1 MDLEDLSDNTE
12 QTKTPKTRSEYLH
25 GKTEL
30 SDVDIIHIL
39 DLPVE
44 KRSINNE
51 IYTDKSYKELKNNP
65 EELSSL
71 TENLKAKP
79 EYLKY
84 HSSYIAK
91 SKLLYQES
99 DVLCNEIPCLMVLN
113 QLKKTSYLLPYEYA
127 SNKSGAVIT
136 SADALKSNTF
146 TDFKRVFNS
155 RLKKLIEKG
164 ITQGKDIFFLINNK
178 KLSHDEIKSQLI
190 RFLNNRTS
198 ENKEGTY
205 LFFSEKNFVCYSF
218 ESDKNGFITELPE
231 YDLKEIRAAISSKPL
246 TPSRESEKTSDSL
259 ASNLNITQEKSDVNE
274 LFSSLLLRGEITLLE
289 RKKDIENRNERYLD
303 AVTSLEKLTPL
314 IQSDSIK
321 ESNNKF
327 VKKQKESRFYKDVQN
342 LFVKTKTSNKP
353 QENKKENTSS
363 ENISYENEEM
373 RKAAAIKERN
383 QQKKLTTQMIL
394 DQEDKEQM
402 ENISAAMKSATK
414 DFMDLNATPI
424 TEERT
429 MKSTENFESQEYWKN
444 QFQQENADTFK
455 AIDDYLD
462 KGIRP
467 KGEIFSF
474 FKSPE
479 ILKFSEISENTI
491 QFSTKV
497 INKARNTHNLTNEE
511 IKSALINI
519 ASPVLIFDSD
529 INSSENK
536 ENSVLLIANSM
547 ASSNKPL
554 AITLNMN
561 VNAEIG
567 RKEIIINEIRSIH
580 DRTLIA
586 KNGTDLIQ
594 KWTEN
599 GLCRYVDD
607 KKISEWSKAAGVQF
621 PLAVLQSD
629 KTNILSE
636 SNIVNG
642 KKISEWQLAAGEQF
656 PLAVLHSDRNNIL
669 SESDFV
675 NDKKISNLVKEREDS
690 FLLPLAKLDK
700 HNVTLTSEIVNGTD
714 YPEIR
719 TFSKFAEQQKNM
731 EKEYQEYLGT
741 ISPDEESSRRIDSG
755 EIFGKLENQQSK
767 EKASSLS
774 KNYAKL
780 VIDSN
785 QAARIKAAR
794 EIKENMPSLSE
805 NERTAAIAI
814 LEAGAKSQG
823 MEFSEY
829 VEKTFPDGIFGDIK
843 NAENA
848 AKQQGVK
855 INGAVSV
862 NGFGENV
869 KAVIYAGKNADFSTW
884 CHELSHIWQAQ
895 IAGELKNDA
904 EEAFQVKD
912 SDWQNSIY
920 TFKDGHTDTS
930 AEAFAYGFE
939 DFLKHKAGEMATED
953 KKAIFEKF
961 ADYMSRTYNGIKQHI
976 EINEKIASVYQ
987 KFVELDD
994 NILAQAEKAVRL
1006 EIEQEQKIN
1015 EIFNSPNFK
1024 TSQKVSETIGL
1035 VSDKFAALASQYRYD
1050 IKGYSHTID
1059 NFFVNH
1065 ALKQHGDKETEEK
1078 RGNVAI
1084 TYSDICNVFSVY
1096 THPDYIVFGTK
1107 TKTGNPAIVYVKNIG
1122 DSTIFVEDVRRGKK
1136 ELAAQTLYKKSGTID
1151 VSSKKEAP
1159 ELYAHS
1165 DPESISIVDV
1175 KKEFVNESKNE
1186 FLQREKKIEQ
1196 VESFQPHSPS
1206 NQNNSTDAKNAN
1218 ISFQPVDDS
1227 YTLFQLAY
1235 HGSSANFDK
1244 FNTSEYGLS
1253 GDGAMA
1259 FGYGVYVS
1267 NSETIARS
1275 YAGIQGERNLYTV
1288 EIPDGDYIIWNK
1300 TVSKLQKEK
1309 VKNELY
1315 ENLIKEDYKGVE
1327 KQISTELNNVFSED
1341 FDGKKLYGTISSY
1354 IGSDKETSKF
1364 FKDIGF
1370 SGIEYTAGTPENAV
1384 NYVIFD
1390 DNDIKIKNHFQF
1402 QIIGE
1407 LGARELDRNAES
1419 NERIANLETAKRMEE
1434 AEKDANVIRLA
1445 TGWEKGAD
1453 GKWKYEIDDSKVH
1466 FNLYDA
1472 MEEWDE
1478 MHPRYEELREKFF
1491 KTELSEEEQKE
1502 FAQWVDERNEVSDKH
1517 TDMDFSEKLFGKTF
1531 RLPEV
1536 MRHNELFKAY
1546 PELKYVTV
1554 SIKKTGENGTS
1565 GNASYED
1572 KHINLYRHEKD
1583 TDGFEEWEKKAGSVL
1598 LHEVQHII
1606 QGIEGFAKGAS
1617 PEMFEESP
1625 EASEQ
1630 SNALAGKIVADGK
1643 SFMSAMEAYRA
1654 SAGEVESRNV
1664 QTRMRFT
1671 PKQRINTL
1679 LSDTADIAPKDQIVM
1694 FDVPTS
1700 ESRDIKNT
1708 NEERSIALKAD
1719 SQENKMENISS
1730 ENISYENEEMSK
1742 AAAIK
1747 ERNQQKKLTTQMIL
1761 DQEDKE
1767 QMESISATMKSA
1779 TKDFMDLNATPITEE
1794 RIDFL
1799 KTPTG
1804 NKSELSENEWKF
1816 SHSSEFK
1823 KLYGDWEGKIKKD
1836 FLLNDDTV
1844 SKLTGDEFSRKEGFT
1859 LTEQVEQYFNEMN
1872 NSVESPFF
1880 GKVVLDREGAD
1891 DSLSH
1896 GMGRLKAVAYA
1907 GVPNVIKNGVII
1919 DSDLNHKDRGYNSY
1933 VIAAPI
1939 KIADKNY
1946 ICEVVLKQNKQE
1958 NRFYL
1963 HEVTE
1968 QKKFLER
1975 AFVTNPAQKPAHQ
1988 GTLSNIL
1995 EKTVSVNYEISCP
2008 MGINGEPEKT
2018 FVQNE
2023 YRKSLDEFQSKNQ
2036 NTAAK
2041 ITGSVSQEENPF
2053 KNADPDQTKELYEQ
2067 AEAVEKMQQEA
2078 AANAVL
2084 DENGNTHYQTDEE
2097 LLQEYKQ
2104 KYPESSLSIS
2114 EDTRNELE
2122 NVFSQIDDYL
2132 DKGIVPQERRF
2143 TLPKVS
2149 SYLKQLGSDETAIS
2163 LPVSVIKKARETHG
2177 LSNEEIKNSLTRLYD
2192 PVAVFD
2198 TDKTKSEN
2206 KLDSKLILTDEFS
2219 ESKPIALALN
2229 TNTQIQVEENGHRK
2243 FIEVQDIRSIH
2254 DRTLTAK
2261 NGTDL
2266 VKHWTE
2272 NGLCRYVDD
2281 KKISEW
2287 STVARVSF
2295 PIEALHSDKNNILT
2309 KSEVVNPQNSGS
2321 VKQEEERTMKSTEN
2335 FESQEYWKNQ
2345 FQQENADTFKAIDD
2359 YLEKGIRPKN
2369 DEFIFEKVPEILKAA
2384 NVSENEI
2391 VIKTSIIN
2399 KAKNEHSLSDE
2410 EIKDS
2415 IKNIASPVLIFNS
2428 DKTTTE
2434 NKKESFLCLTD
2445 TFAENEKPIAFSMNL
2460 DSDYEKSRSI
2470 LNVNQITSIHD
2481 RTLIAKNGTD
2491 LIQKWTENGLC
2502 RYVDDKKISEWQLA
2516 ARVQFPLAV
2525 LHSDINNINLSPKIV
2540 NGTDYQEIQTFSEFA
2555 EQQKALE
2562 KEYQEYLGTISP
2574 DEESSRRIDSGEIFG
2589 KLENQQSKE
2598 KASSLSK
2605 NYTKVAVGVAPTIQT
2620 LRTSASSTALR
2631 ASTTLATEETIAQA
2645 TQKSINEQKTKLQ
2658 IIEQE
2663 DKEQLAAIVMT
2674 ARKTIKESLAQKA
2687 EPLVEVDFSKANY
2700 DRLFPFG
2707 IVQTPLEKVKLG
2719 ENQFEKLDAKDRKR
2733 FLLSTFQTLATPD
2746 LVIDEEREGKHSH
2759 NYIKSFV
2766 FDEKTKTIQDV
2777 VVNINGENVSITA
2790 HPRDINNIVNKI
2802 KMPDQ
2807 LVYAAARVGQVIE
2820 QRVQNELGIVNPTR
2834 DDRLSTISVPLNK
2847 EYNENFALST
2857 VEKLLETEKNAQKAT
2872 ASDFQQIEP
2881 ALQKKF
2887 DKLKAAIKSREEQ
2900 DIQDIS
2906 AAEEIGNKKQA
2917 IRSKSDI
2924 IRQAGKDFLKS
2935 VKEGIA
2941 PFFNAED
2948 DFQRIIMHPQAI
2960 INASNGLPFS
2970 GESQLLAQIY
2980 HQRQRM
2986 EGEVVT
2992 SIAGAK
2998 AAGTIVLDT
3007 PESRQ
3012 KNFALTDTSSLAEKN
3027 AIVRTRYF
3035 MPESCEEPDK
3045 IYAHTLQRQRPD
3057 KIRSYRDLIRHFEN
3071 IPNGQKEISDIRIR
3085 IAHEHLK
3092 EIQSRFAIKEK
3103 RVLSVDEIEERKNF
3117 LRNYFERLP
3126 ADYRNSERSAFE
3138 DTFGIQLNSEK
3149 NLEINL
3155 QRDFKDI
3162 DFAELKKN
3170 TKKSIELENRKLSDF
3185 IEKNTMEDKKL
3196 ATLLSDEYKSLS
3208 KEEKMT
3214 VRNLKIEA
3222 IGIKEPE
3229 TFLGKYLA
3237 ACNTNAEFITD
3248 KETVEEVKK
3257 NLVKKLEENFKL
3269 EKYDILKEIGQQAQ
3283 SIGNETT
3290 KKISFEKAH
3299 SNNKSLEKTQSPDK
3313 EISLIGMGK

>member
-1 MDLEDLSDNTE
+1 MKETNFT
-12 QTKTPKTRSEYLH
+12 
-25 GKTEL
+25 
-30 SDVDIIHIL
+30 
-39 DLPVE
+39 
-44 KRSINNE
+44 
-51 IYTDKSYKELKNNP
+51 IY
-65 EELSSL
+65 
-71 TENLKAKP
+71 
-79 EYLKY
+79 
-84 HSSYIAK
+84 
-91 SKLLYQES
+91 
-99 DVLCNEIPCLMVLN
+99 
-113 QLKKTSYLLPYEYA
+113 
-127 SNKSGAVIT
+127 G
-136 SADALKSNTF
+136 
-146 TDFKRVFNS
+146 
-155 RLKKLIEKG
+155 
-164 ITQGKDIFFLINNK
+164 
-178 KLSHDEIKSQLI
+178 
-190 RFLNNRTS
+190 
-198 ENKEGTY
+198 NKE
-205 LFFSEKNFVCYSF
+205 K
-218 ESDKNGFITELPE
+218 
-231 YDLKEIRAAISSKPL
+231 
-246 TPSRESEKTSDSL
+246 
-259 ASNLNITQEKSDVNE
+259 
-274 LFSSLLLRGEITLLE
+274 
-289 RKKDIENRNERYLD
+289 
-303 AVTSLEKLTPL
+303 
-314 IQSDSIK
+314 IQ
-321 ESNNKF
+321 
-327 VKKQKESRFYKDVQN
+327 
-342 LFVKTKTSNKP
+342 
-353 QENKKENTSS
+353 
-363 ENISYENEEM
+363 
-373 RKAAAIKERN
+373 
-383 QQKKLTTQMIL
+383 
-394 DQEDKEQM
+394 
-402 ENISAAMKSATK
+402 
-414 DFMDLNATPI
+414 
-424 TEERT
+424 
-429 MKSTENFESQEYWKN
+429 
-444 QFQQENADTFK
+444 
-455 AIDDYLD
+455 
-462 KGIRP
+462 
-467 KGEIFSF
+467 
-474 FKSPE
+474 
-479 ILKFSEISENTI
+479 
-491 QFSTKV
+491 
-497 INKARNTHNLTNEE
+497 
-511 IKSALINI
+511 
-519 ASPVLIFDSD
+519 VL
-529 INSSENK
+529 
-536 ENSVLLIANSM
+536 
-547 ASSNKPL
+547 
-554 AITLNMN
+554 
-561 VNAEIG
+561 
-567 RKEIIINEIRSIH
+567 
-580 DRTLIA
+580 
-586 KNGTDLIQ
+586 
-594 KWTEN
+594 
-599 GLCRYVDD
+599 
-607 KKISEWSKAAGVQF
+607 
-621 PLAVLQSD
+621 
-629 KTNILSE
+629 
-636 SNIVNG
+636 
-642 KKISEWQLAAGEQF
+642 
-656 PLAVLHSDRNNIL
+656 
-669 SESDFV
+669 
-675 NDKKISNLVKEREDS
+675 
-690 FLLPLAKLDK
+690 
-700 HNVTLTSEIVNGTD
+700 
-714 YPEIR
+714 
-719 TFSKFAEQQKNM
+719 AEQQRTN
-731 EKEYQEYLGT
+731 LA
-741 ISPDEESSRRIDSG
+741 DVH
-755 EIFGKLENQQSK
+755 SK
-767 EKASSLS
+767 EARTSSDSYYLDS
-774 KNYAKL
+774 VDNILQSFGDVKDTNSTL

-794 EIKENMPSLSE
+794 EIKENMPNLSE

-843 NAENA
+843 KAENA
-848 AKQQGVK
+848 AKQQGIK

-869 KAVIYAGKNADFSTW
+869 KAVIYAGKTADFSTW

-895 IAGELKNDA
+895 LAGELKNDA

-939 DFLKHKAGEMATED
+939 DFLKNKAGEMAAED
-953 KKAIFEKF
+953 KKKIFEKF
-961 ADYMSRTYNGIKQHI
+961 ADYMSRTYNGVKQHI

-994 NILAQAEKAVRL
+994 NILAQAEKAVQM

-1186 FLQREKKIEQ
+1186 FLQREKKIAQ
-1196 VESFQPHSPS
+1196 VESFQTHSPS

-1227 YTLFQLAY
+1227 YTLFQSAY

-1309 VKNELY
+1309 AKNELY

-1327 KQISTELNNVFSED
+1327 KEISTELNNVFSEE

-1354 IGSDKETSKF
+1354 IGSDKETSRF
-1364 FKDIGF
+1364 FKNIGY
-1370 SGIEYTAGTPENAV
+1370 SGIQYPAGTPENAV

-1434 AEKDANVIRLA
+1434 AEKDSNAIRLA

-1491 KTELSEEEQKE
+1491 KTELTEEEQKE
-1502 FAQWVDERNEVSDKH
+1502 FYQWADERNEVSDKH

-1554 SIKKTGENGTS
+1554 SIKKTGENGTL

-1598 LHEVQHII
+1598 IHEVQHII

-1625 EASEQ
+1625 EESEQ
-1630 SNALAGKIVADGK
+1630 SSIGRKIVADGK

-1708 NEERSIALKAD
+1708 NEERSVALKAD

-1823 KLYGDWEGKIKKD
+1823 ELYGDWEGKIKKD

-1880 GKVVLDREGAD
+1880 GKIVLDREGAD

-2177 LSNEEIKNSLTRLYD
+2177 LSNKEIKNSLTRLYD

-2309 KSEVVNPQNSGS
+2309 KSEVVNPQNSDS
-2321 VKQEEERTMKSTEN
+2321 VKQEEERTMKSTET

-2345 FQQENADTFKAIDD
+2345 FQQENAETFKAIDD
-2359 YLEKGIRPKN
+2359 YLDKGIKPKN
-2369 DEFIFEKVPEILKAA
+2369 DEFIFEKVPEILKSA

-2445 TFAENEKPIAFSMNL
+2445 TFAENGKPIAFSMNL

-2491 LIQKWTENGLC
+2491 LIQKWSENGLC

-2525 LHSDINNINLSPKIV
+2525 LHSDINNINLSPEIV
-2540 NGTDYQEIQTFSEFA
+2540 NGTDYQEIRTFSEFA
-2555 EQQKALE
+2555 EQQKDME

-2620 LRTSASSTALR
+2620 LRTSVSSTALR
-2631 ASTTLATEETIAQA
+2631 ASTTLATEENISQVAE
-2645 TQKSINEQKTKLQ
+2645 KSINEQKTKLQ

-2674 ARKTIKESLAQKA
+2674 ARKTIKESLAQNA

-2700 DRLFPFG
+2700 DMLFPRA
-2707 IVQTPLEKVKLG
+2707 IVQTPLETVKLG

-2733 FLLSTFQTLATPD
+2733 FLLATFQTLATPD

-2807 LVYAAARVGQVIE
+2807 LVYAAAKVGQVIE
-2820 QRVQNELGIVNPTR
+2820 QRTQEAQSIVNPTR

-2872 ASDFQQIEP
+2872 APDFQQIEP

-2906 AAEEIGNKKQA
+2906 AAEETGNKKKA
-2917 IRSKSDI
+2917 IKSKSDI

-3208 KEEKMT
+3208 KEETMT

>member
-1 MDLEDLSDNTE
+1 M
-12 QTKTPKTRSEYLH
+12 
-25 GKTEL
+25 
-30 SDVDIIHIL
+30 
-39 DLPVE
+39 
-44 KRSINNE
+44 
-51 IYTDKSYKELKNNP
+51 KE
-65 EELSSL
+65 
-71 TENLKAKP
+71 
-79 EYLKY
+79 
-84 HSSYIAK
+84 
-91 SKLLYQES
+91 
-99 DVLCNEIPCLMVLN
+99 
-113 QLKKTSYLLPYEYA
+113 
-127 SNKSGAVIT
+127 
-136 SADALKSNTF
+136 
-146 TDFKRVFNS
+146 TDFT
-155 RLKKLIEKG
+155 IYG
-164 ITQGKDIFFLINNK
+164 
-178 KLSHDEIKSQLI
+178 
-190 RFLNNRTS
+190 
-198 ENKEGTY
+198 NKE
-205 LFFSEKNFVCYSF
+205 K
-218 ESDKNGFITELPE
+218 
-231 YDLKEIRAAISSKPL
+231 
-246 TPSRESEKTSDSL
+246 
-259 ASNLNITQEKSDVNE
+259 
-274 LFSSLLLRGEITLLE
+274 
-289 RKKDIENRNERYLD
+289 
-303 AVTSLEKLTPL
+303 
-314 IQSDSIK
+314 IQ
-321 ESNNKF
+321 
-327 VKKQKESRFYKDVQN
+327 
-342 LFVKTKTSNKP
+342 
-353 QENKKENTSS
+353 
-363 ENISYENEEM
+363 
-373 RKAAAIKERN
+373 
-383 QQKKLTTQMIL
+383 
-394 DQEDKEQM
+394 
-402 ENISAAMKSATK
+402 
-414 DFMDLNATPI
+414 
-424 TEERT
+424 
-429 MKSTENFESQEYWKN
+429 
-444 QFQQENADTFK
+444 
-455 AIDDYLD
+455 
-462 KGIRP
+462 
-467 KGEIFSF
+467 
-474 FKSPE
+474 
-479 ILKFSEISENTI
+479 
-491 QFSTKV
+491 
-497 INKARNTHNLTNEE
+497 
-511 IKSALINI
+511 
-519 ASPVLIFDSD
+519 VL
-529 INSSENK
+529 
-536 ENSVLLIANSM
+536 
-547 ASSNKPL
+547 
-554 AITLNMN
+554 
-561 VNAEIG
+561 
-567 RKEIIINEIRSIH
+567 
-580 DRTLIA
+580 
-586 KNGTDLIQ
+586 
-594 KWTEN
+594 
-599 GLCRYVDD
+599 
-607 KKISEWSKAAGVQF
+607 
-621 PLAVLQSD
+621 
-629 KTNILSE
+629 
-636 SNIVNG
+636 
-642 KKISEWQLAAGEQF
+642 
-656 PLAVLHSDRNNIL
+656 
-669 SESDFV
+669 
-675 NDKKISNLVKEREDS
+675 
-690 FLLPLAKLDK
+690 
-700 HNVTLTSEIVNGTD
+700 
-714 YPEIR
+714 
-719 TFSKFAEQQKNM
+719 AEQQRTNLA
-731 EKEYQEYLGT
+731 EVH
-741 ISPDEESSRRIDSG
+741 
-755 EIFGKLENQQSK
+755 SK
-767 EKASSLS
+767 
-774 KNYAKL
+774 
-780 VIDSN
+780 
-785 QAARIKAAR
+785 
-794 EIKENMPSLSE
+794 
-805 NERTAAIAI
+805 
-814 LEAGAKSQG
+814 
-823 MEFSEY
+823 
-829 VEKTFPDGIFGDIK
+829 
-843 NAENA
+843 
-848 AKQQGVK
+848 
-855 INGAVSV
+855 
-862 NGFGENV
+862 
-869 KAVIYAGKNADFSTW
+869 
-884 CHELSHIWQAQ
+884 
-895 IAGELKNDA
+895 
-904 EEAFQVKD
+904 
-912 SDWQNSIY
+912 
-920 TFKDGHTDTS
+920 
-930 AEAFAYGFE
+930 
-939 DFLKHKAGEMATED
+939 
-953 KKAIFEKF
+953 
-961 ADYMSRTYNGIKQHI
+961 
-976 EINEKIASVYQ
+976 
-987 KFVELDD
+987 
-994 NILAQAEKAVRL
+994 
-1006 EIEQEQKIN
+1006 
-1015 EIFNSPNFK
+1015 
-1024 TSQKVSETIGL
+1024 
-1035 VSDKFAALASQYRYD
+1035 
-1050 IKGYSHTID
+1050 
-1059 NFFVNH
+1059 
-1065 ALKQHGDKETEEK
+1065 
-1078 RGNVAI
+1078 
-1084 TYSDICNVFSVY
+1084 
-1096 THPDYIVFGTK
+1096 
-1107 TKTGNPAIVYVKNIG
+1107 
-1122 DSTIFVEDVRRGKK
+1122 
-1136 ELAAQTLYKKSGTID
+1136 
-1151 VSSKKEAP
+1151 
-1159 ELYAHS
+1159 
-1165 DPESISIVDV
+1165 
-1175 KKEFVNESKNE
+1175 
-1186 FLQREKKIEQ
+1186 
-1196 VESFQPHSPS
+1196 
-1206 NQNNSTDAKNAN
+1206 
-1218 ISFQPVDDS
+1218 
-1227 YTLFQLAY
+1227 
-1235 HGSSANFDK
+1235 
-1244 FNTSEYGLS
+1244 
-1253 GDGAMA
+1253 
-1259 FGYGVYVS
+1259 
-1267 NSETIARS
+1267 
-1275 YAGIQGERNLYTV
+1275 
-1288 EIPDGDYIIWNK
+1288 
-1300 TVSKLQKEK
+1300 
-1309 VKNELY
+1309 
-1315 ENLIKEDYKGVE
+1315 
-1327 KQISTELNNVFSED
+1327 
-1341 FDGKKLYGTISSY
+1341 
-1354 IGSDKETSKF
+1354 
-1364 FKDIGF
+1364 
-1370 SGIEYTAGTPENAV
+1370 
-1384 NYVIFD
+1384 
-1390 DNDIKIKNHFQF
+1390 
-1402 QIIGE
+1402 
-1407 LGARELDRNAES
+1407 
-1419 NERIANLETAKRMEE
+1419 
-1434 AEKDANVIRLA
+1434 
-1445 TGWEKGAD
+1445 
-1453 GKWKYEIDDSKVH
+1453 
-1466 FNLYDA
+1466 
-1472 MEEWDE
+1472 
-1478 MHPRYEELREKFF
+1478 
-1491 KTELSEEEQKE
+1491 
-1502 FAQWVDERNEVSDKH
+1502 
-1517 TDMDFSEKLFGKTF
+1517 
-1531 RLPEV
+1531 
-1536 MRHNELFKAY
+1536 
-1546 PELKYVTV
+1546 
-1554 SIKKTGENGTS
+1554 
-1565 GNASYED
+1565 
-1572 KHINLYRHEKD
+1572 
-1583 TDGFEEWEKKAGSVL
+1583 
-1598 LHEVQHII
+1598 
-1606 QGIEGFAKGAS
+1606 
-1617 PEMFEESP
+1617 
-1625 EASEQ
+1625 
-1630 SNALAGKIVADGK
+1630 
-1643 SFMSAMEAYRA
+1643 
-1654 SAGEVESRNV
+1654 
-1664 QTRMRFT
+1664 
-1671 PKQRINTL
+1671 
-1679 LSDTADIAPKDQIVM
+1679 
-1694 FDVPTS
+1694 
-1700 ESRDIKNT
+1700 
-1708 NEERSIALKAD
+1708 
-1719 SQENKMENISS
+1719 
-1730 ENISYENEEMSK
+1730 
-1742 AAAIK
+1742 
-1747 ERNQQKKLTTQMIL
+1747 
-1761 DQEDKE
+1761 
-1767 QMESISATMKSA
+1767 
-1779 TKDFMDLNATPITEE
+1779 
-1794 RIDFL
+1794 
-1799 KTPTG
+1799 
-1804 NKSELSENEWKF
+1804 
-1816 SHSSEFK
+1816 
-1823 KLYGDWEGKIKKD
+1823 
-1836 FLLNDDTV
+1836 
-1844 SKLTGDEFSRKEGFT
+1844 
-1859 LTEQVEQYFNEMN
+1859 
-1872 NSVESPFF
+1872 
-1880 GKVVLDREGAD
+1880 
-1891 DSLSH
+1891 
-1896 GMGRLKAVAYA
+1896 
-1907 GVPNVIKNGVII
+1907 
-1919 DSDLNHKDRGYNSY
+1919 
-1933 VIAAPI
+1933 
-1939 KIADKNY
+1939 
-1946 ICEVVLKQNKQE
+1946 
-1958 NRFYL
+1958 
-1963 HEVTE
+1963 
-1968 QKKFLER
+1968 
-1975 AFVTNPAQKPAHQ
+1975 
-1988 GTLSNIL
+1988 
-1995 EKTVSVNYEISCP
+1995 
-2008 MGINGEPEKT
+2008 
-2018 FVQNE
+2018 
-2023 YRKSLDEFQSKNQ
+2023 
-2036 NTAAK
+2036 
-2041 ITGSVSQEENPF
+2041 
-2053 KNADPDQTKELYEQ
+2053 
-2067 AEAVEKMQQEA
+2067 EA

-2295 PIEALHSDKNNILT
+2295 PIEVLHSDKSNILT

-2321 VKQEEERTMKSTEN
+2321 VKQEEERTMKNTEN

-2345 FQQENADTFKAIDD
+2345 FQQDNAETFKAIDD

-2445 TFAENEKPIAFSMNL
+2445 TFAENGKPIAFSMNL

-2525 LHSDINNINLSPKIV
+2525 LHSDINNINLSPEIV

-2555 EQQKALE
+2555 EQQKNME

-2631 ASTTLATEETIAQA
+2631 ASTTLATEENISQAAEKSINEQKIKMPDQLVYAAAKVGQVIEQRVQNELGIVNPTRDDRLSTISIPLNKDYNEDFSLSTEKNMSE

-2674 ARKTIKESLAQKA
+2674 ARKTIKESLAQNA

-2700 DRLFPFG
+2700 DRLFPRA
-2707 IVQTPLEKVKLG
+2707 IVQTPLETVKLG
-2719 ENQFEKLDAKDRKR
+2719 ENQFEKLDARDRKR
-2733 FLLSTFQTLATPD
+2733 FLLATFQTLATPD

-2790 HPRDINNIVNKI
+2790 HPKDINNIVNKI

-2807 LVYAAARVGQVIE
+2807 LVYAAAKVGQVIE
-2820 QRVQNELGIVNPTR
+2820 QRTQEAQSIVNPTR

-2872 ASDFQQIEP
+2872 APDFQQIEP

-2906 AAEEIGNKKQA
+2906 AAEEPGNKKQA

-2960 INASNGLPFS
+2960 INASNGVPFS

-3155 QRDFKDI
+3155 QRNFKDI

>member
-1 MDLEDLSDNTE
+1 M
-12 QTKTPKTRSEYLH
+12 
-25 GKTEL
+25 
-30 SDVDIIHIL
+30 
-39 DLPVE
+39 
-44 KRSINNE
+44 
-51 IYTDKSYKELKNNP
+51 KE
-65 EELSSL
+65 
-71 TENLKAKP
+71 
-79 EYLKY
+79 
-84 HSSYIAK
+84 
-91 SKLLYQES
+91 
-99 DVLCNEIPCLMVLN
+99 
-113 QLKKTSYLLPYEYA
+113 
-127 SNKSGAVIT
+127 
-136 SADALKSNTF
+136 
-146 TDFKRVFNS
+146 TDFT
-155 RLKKLIEKG
+155 IYG
-164 ITQGKDIFFLINNK
+164 
-178 KLSHDEIKSQLI
+178 
-190 RFLNNRTS
+190 
-198 ENKEGTY
+198 NKE
-205 LFFSEKNFVCYSF
+205 K
-218 ESDKNGFITELPE
+218 
-231 YDLKEIRAAISSKPL
+231 
-246 TPSRESEKTSDSL
+246 
-259 ASNLNITQEKSDVNE
+259 
-274 LFSSLLLRGEITLLE
+274 
-289 RKKDIENRNERYLD
+289 
-303 AVTSLEKLTPL
+303 
-314 IQSDSIK
+314 IQ
-321 ESNNKF
+321 
-327 VKKQKESRFYKDVQN
+327 
-342 LFVKTKTSNKP
+342 
-353 QENKKENTSS
+353 
-363 ENISYENEEM
+363 
-373 RKAAAIKERN
+373 
-383 QQKKLTTQMIL
+383 
-394 DQEDKEQM
+394 
-402 ENISAAMKSATK
+402 
-414 DFMDLNATPI
+414 
-424 TEERT
+424 
-429 MKSTENFESQEYWKN
+429 
-444 QFQQENADTFK
+444 
-455 AIDDYLD
+455 
-462 KGIRP
+462 
-467 KGEIFSF
+467 
-474 FKSPE
+474 
-479 ILKFSEISENTI
+479 
-491 QFSTKV
+491 
-497 INKARNTHNLTNEE
+497 
-511 IKSALINI
+511 
-519 ASPVLIFDSD
+519 VL
-529 INSSENK
+529 
-536 ENSVLLIANSM
+536 
-547 ASSNKPL
+547 
-554 AITLNMN
+554 
-561 VNAEIG
+561 
-567 RKEIIINEIRSIH
+567 
-580 DRTLIA
+580 
-586 KNGTDLIQ
+586 
-594 KWTEN
+594 
-599 GLCRYVDD
+599 
-607 KKISEWSKAAGVQF
+607 
-621 PLAVLQSD
+621 
-629 KTNILSE
+629 
-636 SNIVNG
+636 
-642 KKISEWQLAAGEQF
+642 
-656 PLAVLHSDRNNIL
+656 
-669 SESDFV
+669 
-675 NDKKISNLVKEREDS
+675 
-690 FLLPLAKLDK
+690 
-700 HNVTLTSEIVNGTD
+700 
-714 YPEIR
+714 
-719 TFSKFAEQQKNM
+719 AEQQRTNLA
-731 EKEYQEYLGT
+731 EVH
-741 ISPDEESSRRIDSG
+741 
-755 EIFGKLENQQSK
+755 SK
-767 EKASSLS
+767 
-774 KNYAKL
+774 
-780 VIDSN
+780 
-785 QAARIKAAR
+785 
-794 EIKENMPSLSE
+794 
-805 NERTAAIAI
+805 
-814 LEAGAKSQG
+814 
-823 MEFSEY
+823 
-829 VEKTFPDGIFGDIK
+829 
-843 NAENA
+843 
-848 AKQQGVK
+848 
-855 INGAVSV
+855 
-862 NGFGENV
+862 
-869 KAVIYAGKNADFSTW
+869 
-884 CHELSHIWQAQ
+884 
-895 IAGELKNDA
+895 
-904 EEAFQVKD
+904 
-912 SDWQNSIY
+912 
-920 TFKDGHTDTS
+920 
-930 AEAFAYGFE
+930 
-939 DFLKHKAGEMATED
+939 
-953 KKAIFEKF
+953 
-961 ADYMSRTYNGIKQHI
+961 
-976 EINEKIASVYQ
+976 
-987 KFVELDD
+987 
-994 NILAQAEKAVRL
+994 
-1006 EIEQEQKIN
+1006 
-1015 EIFNSPNFK
+1015 
-1024 TSQKVSETIGL
+1024 
-1035 VSDKFAALASQYRYD
+1035 
-1050 IKGYSHTID
+1050 
-1059 NFFVNH
+1059 
-1065 ALKQHGDKETEEK
+1065 
-1078 RGNVAI
+1078 
-1084 TYSDICNVFSVY
+1084 
-1096 THPDYIVFGTK
+1096 
-1107 TKTGNPAIVYVKNIG
+1107 
-1122 DSTIFVEDVRRGKK
+1122 
-1136 ELAAQTLYKKSGTID
+1136 
-1151 VSSKKEAP
+1151 
-1159 ELYAHS
+1159 
-1165 DPESISIVDV
+1165 
-1175 KKEFVNESKNE
+1175 
-1186 FLQREKKIEQ
+1186 
-1196 VESFQPHSPS
+1196 
-1206 NQNNSTDAKNAN
+1206 
-1218 ISFQPVDDS
+1218 
-1227 YTLFQLAY
+1227 
-1235 HGSSANFDK
+1235 
-1244 FNTSEYGLS
+1244 
-1253 GDGAMA
+1253 
-1259 FGYGVYVS
+1259 
-1267 NSETIARS
+1267 
-1275 YAGIQGERNLYTV
+1275 
-1288 EIPDGDYIIWNK
+1288 
-1300 TVSKLQKEK
+1300 
-1309 VKNELY
+1309 
-1315 ENLIKEDYKGVE
+1315 
-1327 KQISTELNNVFSED
+1327 
-1341 FDGKKLYGTISSY
+1341 
-1354 IGSDKETSKF
+1354 
-1364 FKDIGF
+1364 
-1370 SGIEYTAGTPENAV
+1370 
-1384 NYVIFD
+1384 
-1390 DNDIKIKNHFQF
+1390 
-1402 QIIGE
+1402 
-1407 LGARELDRNAES
+1407 
-1419 NERIANLETAKRMEE
+1419 
-1434 AEKDANVIRLA
+1434 
-1445 TGWEKGAD
+1445 
-1453 GKWKYEIDDSKVH
+1453 
-1466 FNLYDA
+1466 
-1472 MEEWDE
+1472 
-1478 MHPRYEELREKFF
+1478 
-1491 KTELSEEEQKE
+1491 
-1502 FAQWVDERNEVSDKH
+1502 
-1517 TDMDFSEKLFGKTF
+1517 
-1531 RLPEV
+1531 
-1536 MRHNELFKAY
+1536 
-1546 PELKYVTV
+1546 
-1554 SIKKTGENGTS
+1554 
-1565 GNASYED
+1565 
-1572 KHINLYRHEKD
+1572 
-1583 TDGFEEWEKKAGSVL
+1583 
-1598 LHEVQHII
+1598 
-1606 QGIEGFAKGAS
+1606 
-1617 PEMFEESP
+1617 
-1625 EASEQ
+1625 
-1630 SNALAGKIVADGK
+1630 
-1643 SFMSAMEAYRA
+1643 
-1654 SAGEVESRNV
+1654 
-1664 QTRMRFT
+1664 
-1671 PKQRINTL
+1671 
-1679 LSDTADIAPKDQIVM
+1679 
-1694 FDVPTS
+1694 
-1700 ESRDIKNT
+1700 
-1708 NEERSIALKAD
+1708 
-1719 SQENKMENISS
+1719 
-1730 ENISYENEEMSK
+1730 
-1742 AAAIK
+1742 
-1747 ERNQQKKLTTQMIL
+1747 
-1761 DQEDKE
+1761 
-1767 QMESISATMKSA
+1767 
-1779 TKDFMDLNATPITEE
+1779 
-1794 RIDFL
+1794 
-1799 KTPTG
+1799 
-1804 NKSELSENEWKF
+1804 
-1816 SHSSEFK
+1816 
-1823 KLYGDWEGKIKKD
+1823 
-1836 FLLNDDTV
+1836 
-1844 SKLTGDEFSRKEGFT
+1844 
-1859 LTEQVEQYFNEMN
+1859 
-1872 NSVESPFF
+1872 
-1880 GKVVLDREGAD
+1880 
-1891 DSLSH
+1891 
-1896 GMGRLKAVAYA
+1896 
-1907 GVPNVIKNGVII
+1907 
-1919 DSDLNHKDRGYNSY
+1919 
-1933 VIAAPI
+1933 
-1939 KIADKNY
+1939 
-1946 ICEVVLKQNKQE
+1946 
-1958 NRFYL
+1958 
-1963 HEVTE
+1963 
-1968 QKKFLER
+1968 
-1975 AFVTNPAQKPAHQ
+1975 
-1988 GTLSNIL
+1988 
-1995 EKTVSVNYEISCP
+1995 
-2008 MGINGEPEKT
+2008 
-2018 FVQNE
+2018 
-2023 YRKSLDEFQSKNQ
+2023 
-2036 NTAAK
+2036 
-2041 ITGSVSQEENPF
+2041 
-2053 KNADPDQTKELYEQ
+2053 
-2067 AEAVEKMQQEA
+2067 EA

-2359 YLEKGIRPKN
+2359 YLDKGIRPKN
-2369 DEFIFEKVPEILKAA
+2369 DEFIFEKVPEILKSA

-2445 TFAENEKPIAFSMNL
+2445 TFAENGKPIAFSMNL

-2491 LIQKWTENGLC
+2491 LIQKWSENGLC

-2525 LHSDINNINLSPKIV
+2525 LHSDINNINLSSKIV
-2540 NGTDYQEIQTFSEFA
+2540 NSTDYQEIRTFSEFA
-2555 EQQKALE
+2555 EQQKAME

-2605 NYTKVAVGVAPTIQT
+2605 NYTKVAVGVAPTIEAEIRSQEKDHHEVEEYNDGQLPLQVVAHT
-2620 LRTSASSTALR
+2620 DFNYFNSDKISFKEYIVRTDASVVQDLIEKNADSFTETNSKLEENAIPCIIVRKSVNPEIPDQFLLSKYENNNLNKDEIAKQAGKF
-2631 ASTTLATEETIAQA
+2631 ASKEIKIENTEFITQIKNVIDWNDKQNKTQA
-2645 TQKSINEQKTKLQ
+2645 AEKSINEQKTKLQ

-2674 ARKTIKESLAQKA
+2674 ARKTIKESLAQNA
-2687 EPLVEVDFSKANY
+2687 DPLVEVDFSKANY
-2700 DRLFPFG
+2700 DRLFPRA
-2707 IVQTPLEKVKLG
+2707 IVQTPVETVKLG
-2719 ENQFEKLDAKDRKR
+2719 ENQFEKLDARDRKR
-2733 FLLSTFQTLATPD
+2733 FLLATFQTLATPD

-2807 LVYAAARVGQVIE
+2807 LVYAAAKVGQVIE
-2820 QRVQNELGIVNPTR
+2820 QRTQEAQSIVNPTR

-2872 ASDFQQIEP
+2872 APDFQQIEP

-2906 AAEEIGNKKQA
+2906 AAEEPGNKKKA

>member
-1 MDLEDLSDNTE
+1 MKNDDSFDLELEKFNSGNLPDSHIFNLGKPGEILQNCGFPAEHRIELAASRLRMKAKQGNHPFEILDIQGLAGALQKPVAVFEYGDKNKSQNVIVNIEKDGKNFLVGVFFNQIRDGFEVSSIRGLFNRDNMDWMHWIQQGKMIYGNKEKIQVLAEQQRTNLADVHSKEARTSSDSYYLDSVDNILQSFGDVKDIYTKDFPKYAEQKENTFGKELFEKIKNKQELSFSESQKLYPNIVDLSEEFGNQAPSE
-12 QTKTPKTRSEYLH
+12 KEVLEKLRSMV
-25 GKTEL
+25 G
-30 SDVDIIHIL
+30 
-39 DLPVE
+39 
-44 KRSINNE
+44 E
-51 IYTDKSYKELKNNP
+51 IYATSTDGKSLRIPQGRDKLSHIFKGDNYKRDFRKKRELNRKLAYNAEKIIGNALFT
-65 EELSSL
+65 EAELP
-71 TENLKAKP
+71 KP
-79 EYLKY
+79 EKN
-84 HSSYIAK
+84 K
-91 SKLLYQES
+91 
-99 DVLCNEIPCLMVLN
+99 D
-113 QLKKTSYLLPYEYA
+113 YLLGMHNYEVPVFV
-127 SNKSGAVIT
+127 NGHGFLVRLEGEVI
-136 SADALKSNTF
+136 
-146 TDFKRVFNS
+146 
-155 RLKKLIEKG
+155 
-164 ITQGKDIFFLINNK
+164 K
-178 KLSHDEIKSQLI
+178 KLS
-190 RFLNNRTS
+190 TS
-198 ENKEGTY
+198 APG
-205 LFFSEKNFVCYSF
+205 
-218 ESDKNGFITELPE
+218 
-231 YDLKEIRAAISSKPL
+231 
-246 TPSRESEKTSDSL
+246 
-259 ASNLNITQEKSDVNE
+259 
-274 LFSSLLLRGEITLLE
+274 
-289 RKKDIENRNERYLD
+289 
-303 AVTSLEKLTPL
+303 
-314 IQSDSIK
+314 SIP
-321 ESNNKF
+321 
-327 VKKQKESRFYKDVQN
+327 VQK
-342 LFVKTKTSNKP
+342 
-353 QENKKENTSS
+353 NTS
-363 ENISYENEEM
+363 I
-373 RKAAAIKERN
+373 
-383 QQKKLTTQMIL
+383 
-394 DQEDKEQM
+394 
-402 ENISAAMKSATK
+402 
-414 DFMDLNATPI
+414 
-424 TEERT
+424 
-429 MKSTENFESQEYWKN
+429 
-444 QFQQENADTFK
+444 
-455 AIDDYLD
+455 
-462 KGIRP
+462 
-467 KGEIFSF
+467 
-474 FKSPE
+474 
-479 ILKFSEISENTI
+479 
-491 QFSTKV
+491 
-497 INKARNTHNLTNEE
+497 
-511 IKSALINI
+511 
-519 ASPVLIFDSD
+519 
-529 INSSENK
+529 
-536 ENSVLLIANSM
+536 
-547 ASSNKPL
+547 
-554 AITLNMN
+554 
-561 VNAEIG
+561 
-567 RKEIIINEIRSIH
+567 
-580 DRTLIA
+580 
-586 KNGTDLIQ
+586 
-594 KWTEN
+594 
-599 GLCRYVDD
+599 
-607 KKISEWSKAAGVQF
+607 
-621 PLAVLQSD
+621 
-629 KTNILSE
+629 E
-636 SNIVNG
+636 SNI
-642 KKISEWQLAAGEQF
+642 
-656 PLAVLHSDRNNIL
+656 DNNEL
-669 SESDFV
+669 LLKLQATEV
-675 NDKKISNLVKEREDS
+675 SNLYVIRKQKVLFQKGKMIYGNKEKS
-690 FLLPLAKLDK
+690 
-700 HNVTLTSEIVNGTD
+700 
-714 YPEIR
+714 
-719 TFSKFAEQQKNM
+719 Q
-731 EKEYQEYLGT
+731 
-741 ISPDEESSRRIDSG
+741 
-755 EIFGKLENQQSK
+755 ENQYAALLMAQGLD
-767 EKASSLS
+767 SLDS
-774 KNYAKL
+774 NKILHQTNSLVNKTPSTL

-794 EIKENMPSLSE
+794 EIKENMPNLSE

-823 MEFSEY
+823 VEFSEY

-843 NAENA
+843 KAENA
-848 AKQQGVK
+848 AKQQGVN

-869 KAVIYAGKNADFSTW
+869 KAVIYAGKTADFSTW

-895 IAGELKNDA
+895 LAGELKNDA

-939 DFLKHKAGEMATED
+939 DFLKNKAGEMAAED
-953 KKAIFEKF
+953 KKKIFEKF
-961 ADYMSRTYNGIKQHI
+961 ADYMSRTYNGVKQHI

-1186 FLQREKKIEQ
+1186 FLQREKKIAQ
-1196 VESFQPHSPS
+1196 VESFQTHSPS

-1227 YTLFQLAY
+1227 YTLFQSAY

-1300 TVSKLQKEK
+1300 TISKLQKEK

-1327 KQISTELNNVFSED
+1327 KEISTELNNVFSED

-1354 IGSDKETSKF
+1354 IGSDKETSRF

-1370 SGIEYTAGTPENAV
+1370 SGIEYPAGTPENAV

-1419 NERIANLETAKRMEE
+1419 NERIENLETAKRMEE

-1478 MHPRYEELREKFF
+1478 MHPRYEELREKLF
-1491 KTELSEEEQKE
+1491 KTELSEEEHKE
-1502 FAQWVDERNEVSDKH
+1502 FDQWVDERNEVSDKH
-1517 TDMDFSEKLFGKTF
+1517 TDMDFSEKLLGKTF

-1554 SIKKTGENGTS
+1554 SIKKTGENGTL

-1630 SNALAGKIVADGK
+1630 SSIGRKIVADGK

-1708 NEERSIALKAD
+1708 NEEHSVALKAD
-1719 SQENKMENISS
+1719 SKENKMGI
-1730 ENISYENEEMSK
+1730 
-1742 AAAIK
+1742 
-1747 ERNQQKKLTTQMIL
+1747 
-1761 DQEDKE
+1761 
-1767 QMESISATMKSA
+1767 ISATMKSA
-1779 TKDFMDLNATPITEE
+1779 TKDFMDLNATSITEE
-1794 RIDFL
+1794 
-1799 KTPTG
+1799 
-1804 NKSELSENEWKF
+1804 KS
-1816 SHSSEFK
+1816 
-1823 KLYGDWEGKIKKD
+1823 
-1836 FLLNDDTV
+1836 
-1844 SKLTGDEFSRKEGFT
+1844 
-1859 LTEQVEQYFNEMN
+1859 
-1872 NSVESPFF
+1872 
-1880 GKVVLDREGAD
+1880 
-1891 DSLSH
+1891 
-1896 GMGRLKAVAYA
+1896 
-1907 GVPNVIKNGVII
+1907 
-1919 DSDLNHKDRGYNSY
+1919 
-1933 VIAAPI
+1933 
-1939 KIADKNY
+1939 
-1946 ICEVVLKQNKQE
+1946 
-1958 NRFYL
+1958 
-1963 HEVTE
+1963 
-1968 QKKFLER
+1968 
-1975 AFVTNPAQKPAHQ
+1975 
-1988 GTLSNIL
+1988 
-1995 EKTVSVNYEISCP
+1995 
-2008 MGINGEPEKT
+2008 
-2018 FVQNE
+2018 
-2023 YRKSLDEFQSKNQ
+2023 
-2036 NTAAK
+2036 
-2041 ITGSVSQEENPF
+2041 
-2053 KNADPDQTKELYEQ
+2053 
-2067 AEAVEKMQQEA
+2067 
-2078 AANAVL
+2078 
-2084 DENGNTHYQTDEE
+2084 
-2097 LLQEYKQ
+2097 
-2104 KYPESSLSIS
+2104 
-2114 EDTRNELE
+2114 
-2122 NVFSQIDDYL
+2122 
-2132 DKGIVPQERRF
+2132 
-2143 TLPKVS
+2143 
-2149 SYLKQLGSDETAIS
+2149 
-2163 LPVSVIKKARETHG
+2163 
-2177 LSNEEIKNSLTRLYD
+2177 
-2192 PVAVFD
+2192 
-2198 TDKTKSEN
+2198 
-2206 KLDSKLILTDEFS
+2206 
-2219 ESKPIALALN
+2219 
-2229 TNTQIQVEENGHRK
+2229 
-2243 FIEVQDIRSIH
+2243 
-2254 DRTLTAK
+2254 
-2261 NGTDL
+2261 
-2266 VKHWTE
+2266 
-2272 NGLCRYVDD
+2272 
-2281 KKISEW
+2281 
-2287 STVARVSF
+2287 
-2295 PIEALHSDKNNILT
+2295 
-2309 KSEVVNPQNSGS
+2309 
-2321 VKQEEERTMKSTEN
+2321 MKSTET

-2359 YLEKGIRPKN
+2359 YLDKGIRPKG
-2369 DEFIFEKVPEILKAA
+2369 EIFSFSKSPEILKFSEI
-2384 NVSENEI
+2384 SENTI
-2391 VIKTSIIN
+2391 QFSTKVIN
-2399 KAKNEHSLSDE
+2399 KARNTHNLTNE
-2410 EIKDS
+2410 EIKS
-2415 IKNIASPVLIFNS
+2415 ALINIASPVLIFDSDINS
-2428 DKTTTE
+2428 SE
-2434 NKKESFLCLTD
+2434 NK
-2445 TFAENEKPIAFSMNL
+2445 ENSVLLIANSMASSNKPLAITLNM
-2460 DSDYEKSRSI
+2460 
-2470 LNVNQITSIHD
+2470 NVNAEIGRKEIIINEIRSIHD

-2525 LHSDINNINLSPKIV
+2525 LHSDKNNILPESNIVNGKKISERQLAAGEQFPLAVLHSDINNINLSPEIV
-2540 NGTDYQEIQTFSEFA
+2540 NSTDYQEIRTFSEFA
-2555 EQQKALE
+2555 EQQKDME

-2574 DEESSRRIDSGEIFG
+2574 DEKSSRRIDSGEIFG

-2598 KASSLSK
+2598 ELNVATYKFQSGETLDEIIQGNSDFSTETALLDNLIDNSIREVYEYATNEEKSVLRQFAAFRNDYDTDMKNLAVQTDCISRWIAAEHWNPEKQEFQEEYVNQSAIKDFPYKLPWEMKEIEDKVLKTENEIFDNGIESIQVNGGMSEATIEAEIRSQEKDHHEVEEYNDGQLPLQVVAHTDFNYFNSDKISFKEYIVRTDASVVQDLIEKNADSFTETNSKLEENAIPCIIVRKSVNPKIPDQFLLSK
-2605 NYTKVAVGVAPTIQT
+2605 YENNNLNKDEIAKQAGKFASKEIKIENTELITQIKNVIDWNDKQNKTQAAIPELKIYHTLKEDEENISQVA
-2620 LRTSASSTALR
+2620 
-2631 ASTTLATEETIAQA
+2631 E
-2645 TQKSINEQKTKLQ
+2645 KSINEQKTKLQ

-2674 ARKTIKESLAQKA
+2674 ARKTIKESLAQNA

-2700 DRLFPFG
+2700 DMLFPRA
-2707 IVQTPLEKVKLG
+2707 IVQTPLETVKLG

-2733 FLLSTFQTLATPD
+2733 FLLATFQTLATPD

-2807 LVYAAARVGQVIE
+2807 LVYAAAKVGQVIE
-2820 QRVQNELGIVNPTR
+2820 QRTQEAQSIVNPTR

-2872 ASDFQQIEP
+2872 AADFQQIEP

-2906 AAEEIGNKKQA
+2906 AAEEPGNKKKA

-3185 IEKNTMEDKKL
+3185 IEKNTMENKKL

>member
-1 MDLEDLSDNTE
+1 MKED
-12 QTKTPKTRSEYLH
+12 
-25 GKTEL
+25 
-30 SDVDIIHIL
+30 
-39 DLPVE
+39 
-44 KRSINNE
+44 
-51 IYTDKSYKELKNNP
+51 
-65 EELSSL
+65 
-71 TENLKAKP
+71 
-79 EYLKY
+79 
-84 HSSYIAK
+84 
-91 SKLLYQES
+91 
-99 DVLCNEIPCLMVLN
+99 
-113 QLKKTSYLLPYEYA
+113 
-127 SNKSGAVIT
+127 
-136 SADALKSNTF
+136 
-146 TDFKRVFNS
+146 
-155 RLKKLIEKG
+155 
-164 ITQGKDIFFLINNK
+164 
-178 KLSHDEIKSQLI
+178 
-190 RFLNNRTS
+190 
-198 ENKEGTY
+198 
-205 LFFSEKNFVCYSF
+205 
-218 ESDKNGFITELPE
+218 
-231 YDLKEIRAAISSKPL
+231 
-246 TPSRESEKTSDSL
+246 
-259 ASNLNITQEKSDVNE
+259 
-274 LFSSLLLRGEITLLE
+274 
-289 RKKDIENRNERYLD
+289 
-303 AVTSLEKLTPL
+303 
-314 IQSDSIK
+314 
-321 ESNNKF
+321 
-327 VKKQKESRFYKDVQN
+327 
-342 LFVKTKTSNKP
+342 
-353 QENKKENTSS
+353 
-363 ENISYENEEM
+363 
-373 RKAAAIKERN
+373 
-383 QQKKLTTQMIL
+383 
-394 DQEDKEQM
+394 
-402 ENISAAMKSATK
+402 
-414 DFMDLNATPI
+414 
-424 TEERT
+424 
-429 MKSTENFESQEYWKN
+429 
-444 QFQQENADTFK
+444 
-455 AIDDYLD
+455 
-462 KGIRP
+462 
-467 KGEIFSF
+467 SF
-474 FKSPE
+474 FK
-479 ILKFSEISENTI
+479 TT
-491 QFSTKV
+491 ST
-497 INKARNTHNLTNEE
+497 
-511 IKSALINI
+511 
-519 ASPVLIFDSD
+519 
-529 INSSENK
+529 
-536 ENSVLLIANSM
+536 
-547 ASSNKPL
+547 
-554 AITLNMN
+554 
-561 VNAEIG
+561 
-567 RKEIIINEIRSIH
+567 
-580 DRTLIA
+580 
-586 KNGTDLIQ
+586 
-594 KWTEN
+594 
-599 GLCRYVDD
+599 
-607 KKISEWSKAAGVQF
+607 
-621 PLAVLQSD
+621 
-629 KTNILSE
+629 
-636 SNIVNG
+636 
-642 KKISEWQLAAGEQF
+642 
-656 PLAVLHSDRNNIL
+656 
-669 SESDFV
+669 
-675 NDKKISNLVKEREDS
+675 
-690 FLLPLAKLDK
+690 
-700 HNVTLTSEIVNGTD
+700 
-714 YPEIR
+714 
-719 TFSKFAEQQKNM
+719 
-731 EKEYQEYLGT
+731 
-741 ISPDEESSRRIDSG
+741 
-755 EIFGKLENQQSK
+755 
-767 EKASSLS
+767 
-774 KNYAKL
+774 L

-895 IAGELKNDA
+895 LAGELKQNA
-904 EEAFQVKD
+904 EEAFQVKN

-930 AEAFAYGFE
+930 AETFAYGFE
-939 DFLKHKAGEMATED
+939 DFLKNKAGEMAAED
-953 KKAIFEKF
+953 KKKIFEKF
-961 ADYMSRTYNGIKQHI
+961 ADYMSRTYNGVKQHI

-1186 FLQREKKIEQ
+1186 FLQREKKIAQ
-1196 VESFQPHSPS
+1196 VESFQTHSPG

-1227 YTLFQLAY
+1227 YTLFQSAY

-1275 YAGIQGERNLYTV
+1275 YAGIQDERNLYTV

-1327 KQISTELNNVFSED
+1327 KQISTELNNVFSEE

-1354 IGSDKETSKF
+1354 IGSDKETSRF
-1364 FKDIGF
+1364 FKNIGY
-1370 SGIEYTAGTPENAV
+1370 SGIQYPAGTPENAV

-1630 SNALAGKIVADGK
+1630 SSIGRKIVADGK

-1708 NEERSIALKAD
+1708 NEERSVALKAD
-1719 SQENKMENISS
+1719 SQENKMGN
-1730 ENISYENEEMSK
+1730 
-1742 AAAIK
+1742 
-1747 ERNQQKKLTTQMIL
+1747 
-1761 DQEDKE
+1761 
-1767 QMESISATMKSA
+1767 ISATMKSA
-1779 TKDFMDLNATPITEE
+1779 TKDFTIY
-1794 RIDFL
+1794 
-1799 KTPTG
+1799 G
-1804 NKSELSENEWKF
+1804 NKEKIQVLAEQQRTNLAEV
-1816 SHSSEFK
+1816 HSK
-1823 KLYGDWEGKIKKD
+1823 
-1836 FLLNDDTV
+1836 
-1844 SKLTGDEFSRKEGFT
+1844 
-1859 LTEQVEQYFNEMN
+1859 
-1872 NSVESPFF
+1872 
-1880 GKVVLDREGAD
+1880 
-1891 DSLSH
+1891 
-1896 GMGRLKAVAYA
+1896 
-1907 GVPNVIKNGVII
+1907 
-1919 DSDLNHKDRGYNSY
+1919 
-1933 VIAAPI
+1933 
-1939 KIADKNY
+1939 
-1946 ICEVVLKQNKQE
+1946 
-1958 NRFYL
+1958 
-1963 HEVTE
+1963 
-1968 QKKFLER
+1968 
-1975 AFVTNPAQKPAHQ
+1975 
-1988 GTLSNIL
+1988 
-1995 EKTVSVNYEISCP
+1995 
-2008 MGINGEPEKT
+2008 
-2018 FVQNE
+2018 
-2023 YRKSLDEFQSKNQ
+2023 
-2036 NTAAK
+2036 
-2041 ITGSVSQEENPF
+2041 
-2053 KNADPDQTKELYEQ
+2053 
-2067 AEAVEKMQQEA
+2067 EA

-2345 FQQENADTFKAIDD
+2345 FKQDNAETFKAIDD
-2359 YLEKGIRPKN
+2359 YLDKGIKPKN

-2391 VIKTSIIN
+2391 FDNGIESIQIN
-2399 KAKNEHSLSDE
+2399 GGMSEAAIEAEIRSQEKDHHEVE
-2410 EIKDS
+2410 EYNDGQLPLQVVAHTDF
-2415 IKNIASPVLIFNS
+2415 NYFNS
-2428 DKTTTE
+2428 DKISFKEYIVRTDASVVQDLIEKNADSFNETNSKLEE
-2434 NKKESFLCLTD
+2434 NAIPCIIVRKSVNPEIPDQFLLSKY
-2445 TFAENEKPIAFSMNL
+2445 ENNNL
-2460 DSDYEKSRSI
+2460 NKDE
-2470 LNVNQITSIHD
+2470 
-2481 RTLIAKNGTD
+2481 IAKQAGKFASKEIKIEN
-2491 LIQKWTENGLC
+2491 TEFITQIKN
-2502 RYVDDKKISEWQLA
+2502 VIDWNDKQNKTQAAIPELKIYHTL
-2516 ARVQFPLAV
+2516 
-2525 LHSDINNINLSPKIV
+2525 
-2540 NGTDYQEIQTFSEFA
+2540 
-2555 EQQKALE
+2555 
-2562 KEYQEYLGTISP
+2562 KE
-2574 DEESSRRIDSGEIFG
+2574 DEENIS
-2589 KLENQQSKE
+2589 Q
-2598 KASSLSK
+2598 
-2605 NYTKVAVGVAPTIQT
+2605 VA
-2620 LRTSASSTALR
+2620 
-2631 ASTTLATEETIAQA
+2631 E
-2645 TQKSINEQKTKLQ
+2645 KSINEQKTKLQ

-2674 ARKTIKESLAQKA
+2674 ARKTIKESLAQNA

-2700 DRLFPFG
+2700 DRLFPRA
-2707 IVQTPLEKVKLG
+2707 IVQTPVETVKLG
-2719 ENQFEKLDAKDRKR
+2719 ENQFEKLDARDRKR
-2733 FLLSTFQTLATPD
+2733 FLLATFQTLATPD

-2820 QRVQNELGIVNPTR
+2820 QRTQEAQSIVNPTR

-2906 AAEEIGNKKQA
+2906 AAEEPGNKKQA

>member
-1 MDLEDLSDNTE
+1 MKNDDSFDLELEKFNSGNLPDSHIFNL
-12 QTKTPKTRSEYLH
+12 
-25 GKTEL
+25 GKPGEILQNCGFPAEHRIEL
-30 SDVDIIHIL
+30 AASRLRMKANQGNHPFEIL
-39 DLPVE
+39 DIQGLAGALQKPVAVFEYGDKNKSQNVIVNIE
-44 KRSINNE
+44 KDGKNFLVGVFFNQKQRGYEVSDIRGLFNRDNMDWMHWIQQGKMIYGNKE
-51 IYTDKSYKELKNNP
+51 KIQVLAEQQRTNLAEVHSKEARTSSDSYYLDSVDNILQSFGDVKDIYTKDFPKYAEQKERFEIFKKFRN
-65 EELSSL
+65 
-71 TENLKAKP
+71 A
-79 EYLKY
+79 
-84 HSSYIAK
+84 
-91 SKLLYQES
+91 YQE
-99 DVLCNEIPCLMVLN
+99 VNAINVLN
-113 QLKKTSYLLPYEYA
+113 
-127 SNKSGAVIT
+127 AVQE
-136 SADALKSNTF
+136 ADEFYDALKSNNKEVIARY
-146 TDFKRVFNS
+146 TDAFKYPALADTAKS
-155 RLKKLIEKG
+155 IIEERSFS
-164 ITQGKDIFFLINNK
+164 QM
-178 KLSHDEIKSQLI
+178 EKSQ
-190 RFLNNRTS
+190 
-198 ENKEGTY
+198 ENQYAEHLMAQG
-205 LFFSEKNFVCYSF
+205 L
-218 ESDKNGFITELPE
+218 
-231 YDLKEIRAAISSKPL
+231 
-246 TPSRESEKTSDSL
+246 DSL
-259 ASNLNITQEKSDVNE
+259 D
-274 LFSSLLLRGEITLLE
+274 
-289 RKKDIENRNERYLD
+289 
-303 AVTSLEKLTPL
+303 
-314 IQSDSIK
+314 
-321 ESNNKF
+321 
-327 VKKQKESRFYKDVQN
+327 
-342 LFVKTKTSNKP
+342 SNKILH
-353 QENKKENTSS
+353 QTNSLVNK
-363 ENISYENEEM
+363 
-373 RKAAAIKERN
+373 
-383 QQKKLTTQMIL
+383 TTP
-394 DQEDKEQM
+394 
-402 ENISAAMKSATK
+402 T
-414 DFMDLNATPI
+414 
-424 TEERT
+424 
-429 MKSTENFESQEYWKN
+429 
-444 QFQQENADTFK
+444 
-455 AIDDYLD
+455 
-462 KGIRP
+462 
-467 KGEIFSF
+467 
-474 FKSPE
+474 
-479 ILKFSEISENTI
+479 
-491 QFSTKV
+491 
-497 INKARNTHNLTNEE
+497 
-511 IKSALINI
+511 
-519 ASPVLIFDSD
+519 
-529 INSSENK
+529 
-536 ENSVLLIANSM
+536 
-547 ASSNKPL
+547 
-554 AITLNMN
+554 
-561 VNAEIG
+561 
-567 RKEIIINEIRSIH
+567 
-580 DRTLIA
+580 
-586 KNGTDLIQ
+586 
-594 KWTEN
+594 
-599 GLCRYVDD
+599 
-607 KKISEWSKAAGVQF
+607 
-621 PLAVLQSD
+621 
-629 KTNILSE
+629 
-636 SNIVNG
+636 
-642 KKISEWQLAAGEQF
+642 
-656 PLAVLHSDRNNIL
+656 
-669 SESDFV
+669 
-675 NDKKISNLVKEREDS
+675 
-690 FLLPLAKLDK
+690 
-700 HNVTLTSEIVNGTD
+700 
-714 YPEIR
+714 
-719 TFSKFAEQQKNM
+719 
-731 EKEYQEYLGT
+731 
-741 ISPDEESSRRIDSG
+741 
-755 EIFGKLENQQSK
+755 
-767 EKASSLS
+767 
-774 KNYAKL
+774 L

-794 EIKENMPSLSE
+794 EIKENMPNLSE

-823 MEFSEY
+823 VEFSEY

-843 NAENA
+843 KAENA
-848 AKQQGVK
+848 AKQQGVN

-869 KAVIYAGKNADFSTW
+869 KAVIYAGKTADFSTW

-895 IAGELKNDA
+895 LAGELKNDA

-939 DFLKHKAGEMATED
+939 DFLKNKAGEMAAEN
-953 KKAIFEKF
+953 KKKIFEKF
-961 ADYMSRTYNGIKQHI
+961 ADYMSRTYNGVKQHI

-987 KFVELDD
+987 KFVNLDD

-1006 EIEQEQKIN
+1006 ENTFGKELFEKIKNKQELTFS
-1015 EIFNSPNFK
+1015 E
-1024 TSQKVSETIGL
+1024 SQKLYPNIVDLSEEFGNQAPSEKEVLEKLRSMVGEIYATSTDGKTLRIPQGRDKLSHIFKGDNYKRDFRKKRELNRKLAYNAEKIIGNAVFTEAEL
-1035 VSDKFAALASQYRYD
+1035 AKPEKNKDYLLGMHNYEVPVFVNGHGFLVRLEGEVIKKLPTSAPGSIPVQKNTSIESNIDNNELLLKLQATEVSDLYVIR
-1050 IKGYSHTID
+1050 
-1059 NFFVNH
+1059 
-1065 ALKQHGDKETEEK
+1065 KQK
-1078 RGNVAI
+1078 V
-1084 TYSDICNVFSVY
+1084 
-1096 THPDYIVFGTK
+1096 
-1107 TKTGNPAIVYVKNIG
+1107 
-1122 DSTIFVEDVRRGKK
+1122 
-1136 ELAAQTLYKKSGTID
+1136 
-1151 VSSKKEAP
+1151 
-1159 ELYAHS
+1159 
-1165 DPESISIVDV
+1165 
-1175 KKEFVNESKNE
+1175 
-1186 FLQREKKIEQ
+1186 
-1196 VESFQPHSPS
+1196 
-1206 NQNNSTDAKNAN
+1206 
-1218 ISFQPVDDS
+1218 
-1227 YTLFQLAY
+1227 LFQTAY
-1235 HGSSANFDK
+1235 HGSGANFNK
-1244 FNTSEYGLS
+1244 FNISEYGMS
-1253 GDGAMA
+1253 GEGSMA

-1267 NSETIARS
+1267 NSESIAKS
-1275 YAGIQGERNLYTV
+1275 YAGRQGERNLYTV
-1288 EIPDGDYIIWNK
+1288 EIPDGNYISWEK
-1300 TVSKLQKEK
+1300 TVSKTQKEN

-1315 ENLIKEDYKGVE
+1315 KKLIEEDYKGAE
-1327 KQISTELNNVFSED
+1327 KEIFTELNAVFGDEL
-1341 FDGKKLYGTISSY
+1341 DGKYLYGTVSSY

-1370 SGIEYTAGTPENAV
+1370 SGIEYPAGTFSGERQNAV

-1491 KTELSEEEQKE
+1491 KTELSEEERKE
-1502 FAQWVDERNEVSDKH
+1502 FDQWVDERNEVSDKH

-1531 RLPEV
+1531 RLPEL

-1554 SIKKTGENGTS
+1554 SIKKTGENGTL

-1630 SNALAGKIVADGK
+1630 SSIGRKIVADGK

-1708 NEERSIALKAD
+1708 NEERSVALKAD
-1719 SQENKMENISS
+1719 SKENKMGI
-1730 ENISYENEEMSK
+1730 
-1742 AAAIK
+1742 
-1747 ERNQQKKLTTQMIL
+1747 
-1761 DQEDKE
+1761 
-1767 QMESISATMKSA
+1767 ISATMKSA
-1779 TKDFMDLNATPITEE
+1779 TKDFMDLNATSITEE
-1794 RIDFL
+1794 
-1799 KTPTG
+1799 
-1804 NKSELSENEWKF
+1804 KS
-1816 SHSSEFK
+1816 
-1823 KLYGDWEGKIKKD
+1823 
-1836 FLLNDDTV
+1836 
-1844 SKLTGDEFSRKEGFT
+1844 
-1859 LTEQVEQYFNEMN
+1859 
-1872 NSVESPFF
+1872 
-1880 GKVVLDREGAD
+1880 
-1891 DSLSH
+1891 
-1896 GMGRLKAVAYA
+1896 
-1907 GVPNVIKNGVII
+1907 
-1919 DSDLNHKDRGYNSY
+1919 
-1933 VIAAPI
+1933 
-1939 KIADKNY
+1939 
-1946 ICEVVLKQNKQE
+1946 
-1958 NRFYL
+1958 
-1963 HEVTE
+1963 
-1968 QKKFLER
+1968 
-1975 AFVTNPAQKPAHQ
+1975 
-1988 GTLSNIL
+1988 
-1995 EKTVSVNYEISCP
+1995 
-2008 MGINGEPEKT
+2008 
-2018 FVQNE
+2018 
-2023 YRKSLDEFQSKNQ
+2023 
-2036 NTAAK
+2036 
-2041 ITGSVSQEENPF
+2041 
-2053 KNADPDQTKELYEQ
+2053 
-2067 AEAVEKMQQEA
+2067 
-2078 AANAVL
+2078 
-2084 DENGNTHYQTDEE
+2084 
-2097 LLQEYKQ
+2097 
-2104 KYPESSLSIS
+2104 
-2114 EDTRNELE
+2114 
-2122 NVFSQIDDYL
+2122 
-2132 DKGIVPQERRF
+2132 
-2143 TLPKVS
+2143 
-2149 SYLKQLGSDETAIS
+2149 
-2163 LPVSVIKKARETHG
+2163 
-2177 LSNEEIKNSLTRLYD
+2177 
-2192 PVAVFD
+2192 
-2198 TDKTKSEN
+2198 
-2206 KLDSKLILTDEFS
+2206 
-2219 ESKPIALALN
+2219 
-2229 TNTQIQVEENGHRK
+2229 
-2243 FIEVQDIRSIH
+2243 
-2254 DRTLTAK
+2254 
-2261 NGTDL
+2261 
-2266 VKHWTE
+2266 
-2272 NGLCRYVDD
+2272 
-2281 KKISEW
+2281 
-2287 STVARVSF
+2287 
-2295 PIEALHSDKNNILT
+2295 
-2309 KSEVVNPQNSGS
+2309 
-2321 VKQEEERTMKSTEN
+2321 MKSTET

-2369 DEFIFEKVPEILKAA
+2369 DEFIFEQVPEILKAA

-2445 TFAENEKPIAFSMNL
+2445 TFAENGKPIAFSMNL

-2491 LIQKWTENGLC
+2491 LIQKWSENGLC

-2525 LHSDINNINLSPKIV
+2525 LHSDINNINLSPEIV
-2540 NGTDYQEIQTFSEFA
+2540 NGTDYQEIRTFSEFA
-2555 EQQKALE
+2555 EQQKNME

-2589 KLENQQSKE
+2589 KLENQQVKEELNVSTYKFQSGETLDEIIQGNSDFSTETALLDNLIDSSIREVYEYATNEEKSVLRQFAAFRNDYDTDMKNLTVQTDCISRWIAAEHWNPEKQEFQKEYVNQSAIKDFPYKLPWEMKEIEDKVLKTENEIFDNGIESIQVNGGMSEAAIEAEIRSQEKDHHEVEEYNDGQLPLQVVAHTDFNYFNSDKISFKEYIVRTDASVVQDLIEKNADSFNETNSKLEENAIPCIIVRKSVNPKIPDQFLLSKYENNNLNKDEIAKQAGKFASKE
-2598 KASSLSK
+2598 IKIENTELITQIK
-2605 NYTKVAVGVAPTIQT
+2605 NVIDWNDKQNKTQAAIPELKIYHTLKEDEENISQVA
-2620 LRTSASSTALR
+2620 
-2631 ASTTLATEETIAQA
+2631 E
-2645 TQKSINEQKTKLQ
+2645 KSINEQKTKLQ

-2674 ARKTIKESLAQKA
+2674 ARKTIKESLAQNA

-2700 DRLFPFG
+2700 DMLFPRA
-2707 IVQTPLEKVKLG
+2707 IVQTPLETVKLG

-2733 FLLSTFQTLATPD
+2733 FLLATFQTLATPD

-2807 LVYAAARVGQVIE
+2807 LVYAAAKVGQVIE
-2820 QRVQNELGIVNPTR
+2820 QRTQEAQSIVNPTR

-2872 ASDFQQIEP
+2872 APDFQQIEP

-2906 AAEEIGNKKQA
+2906 AAEEPGNKKKA

>member
-1 MDLEDLSDNTE
+1 MKDEDSFSKQIDDVLSGKYNRFDALRVCDTPQIFLAVGLQQLPILYTQNHLKDALHEKSSGNPHWHGLSIEQIKKVPKLLETPVLLMDSLNNDDSVVAVL
-12 QTKTPKTRSEYLH
+12 P
-25 GKTEL
+25 
-30 SDVDIIHIL
+30 IL
-39 DLPVE
+39 DNDNAPVFATI
-44 KRSINNE
+44 KPNGNG
-51 IYTDKSYKELKNNP
+51 IY
-65 EELSSL
+65 
-71 TENLKAKP
+71 
-79 EYLKY
+79 
-84 HSSYIAK
+84 
-91 SKLLYQES
+91 
-99 DVLCNEIPCLMVLN
+99 
-113 QLKKTSYLLPYEYA
+113 
-127 SNKSGAVIT
+127 
-136 SADALKSNTF
+136 
-146 TDFKRVFNS
+146 NS
-155 RLKKLIEKG
+155 RKTDSNFMLSIYGKEKG
-164 ITQGKDIFFLINNK
+164 F
-178 KLSHDEIKSQLI
+178 EYYIK
-190 RFLNNRTS
+190 
-198 ENKEGTY
+198 
-205 LFFSEKNFVCYSF
+205 
-218 ESDKNGFITELPE
+218 
-231 YDLKEIRAAISSKPL
+231 RA
-246 TPSRESEKTSDSL
+246 
-259 ASNLNITQEKSDVNE
+259 V
-274 LFSSLLLRGEITLLE
+274 
-289 RKKDIENRNERYLD
+289 
-303 AVTSLEKLTPL
+303 
-314 IQSDSIK
+314 
-321 ESNNKF
+321 
-327 VKKQKESRFYKDVQN
+327 
-342 LFVKTKTSNKP
+342 
-353 QENKKENTSS
+353 
-363 ENISYENEEM
+363 
-373 RKAAAIKERN
+373 
-383 QQKKLTTQMIL
+383 
-394 DQEDKEQM
+394 QEDKILYWNKE
-402 ENISAAMKSATK
+402 K
-414 DFMDLNATPI
+414 
-424 TEERT
+424 
-429 MKSTENFESQEYWKN
+429 SQEI
-444 QFQQENADTFK
+444 QCAELLMAQG
-455 AIDDYLD
+455 LD
-462 KGIRP
+462 SLDSEK
-467 KGEIFSF
+467 
-474 FKSPE
+474 
-479 ILKFSEISENTI
+479 ILHQTTSLVNKTT
-491 QFSTKV
+491 ST
-497 INKARNTHNLTNEE
+497 
-511 IKSALINI
+511 
-519 ASPVLIFDSD
+519 
-529 INSSENK
+529 
-536 ENSVLLIANSM
+536 
-547 ASSNKPL
+547 
-554 AITLNMN
+554 
-561 VNAEIG
+561 
-567 RKEIIINEIRSIH
+567 
-580 DRTLIA
+580 
-586 KNGTDLIQ
+586 
-594 KWTEN
+594 
-599 GLCRYVDD
+599 
-607 KKISEWSKAAGVQF
+607 
-621 PLAVLQSD
+621 
-629 KTNILSE
+629 
-636 SNIVNG
+636 
-642 KKISEWQLAAGEQF
+642 
-656 PLAVLHSDRNNIL
+656 
-669 SESDFV
+669 
-675 NDKKISNLVKEREDS
+675 
-690 FLLPLAKLDK
+690 
-700 HNVTLTSEIVNGTD
+700 
-714 YPEIR
+714 
-719 TFSKFAEQQKNM
+719 
-731 EKEYQEYLGT
+731 
-741 ISPDEESSRRIDSG
+741 
-755 EIFGKLENQQSK
+755 
-767 EKASSLS
+767 
-774 KNYAKL
+774 L

-794 EIKENMPSLSE
+794 EIKENMPNLSE

-843 NAENA
+843 KAENA
-848 AKQQGVK
+848 AKQQGVN

-869 KAVIYAGKNADFSTW
+869 KAVIYAGKTADFSTW

-895 IAGELKNDA
+895 LAGELKNDA

-939 DFLKHKAGEMATED
+939 DFLKNKAGEMAAED
-953 KKAIFEKF
+953 KKKIFEKF
-961 ADYMSRTYNGIKQHI
+961 ADYMSRTYNGVKQHI
-976 EINEKIASVYQ
+976 EINKKIASVYQ

-994 NILAQAEKAVRL
+994 NILAQAEKAVQMENTFGKELFEKIKNKQELSFSESQKLYQNIVDLSEEFGNQAPSEKEVLEKLRSMVGEIYATSTDGKSLRIPQGRDKLSHIFKGDNYKRDFRKKRELNRKLAYNAEKIIGNALFTEAELPKPEKNKDYLLGMHNYEVPVFVNGHGFLVRL
-1006 EIEQEQKIN
+1006 EGEVIKKLPTSAPGSIPVQKNTSIESN
-1015 EIFNSPNFK
+1015 
-1024 TSQKVSETIGL
+1024 
-1035 VSDKFAALASQYRYD
+1035 
-1050 IKGYSHTID
+1050 ID
-1059 NFFVNH
+1059 NNELL
-1065 ALKQHGDKETEEK
+1065 LKLQATEVS
-1078 RGNVAI
+1078 NL
-1084 TYSDICNVFSVY
+1084 
-1096 THPDYIVFGTK
+1096 
-1107 TKTGNPAIVYVKNIG
+1107 YVIRKQ
-1122 DSTIFVEDVRRGKK
+1122 KM
-1136 ELAAQTLYKKSGTID
+1136 
-1151 VSSKKEAP
+1151 
-1159 ELYAHS
+1159 
-1165 DPESISIVDV
+1165 
-1175 KKEFVNESKNE
+1175 
-1186 FLQREKKIEQ
+1186 
-1196 VESFQPHSPS
+1196 
-1206 NQNNSTDAKNAN
+1206 
-1218 ISFQPVDDS
+1218 
-1227 YTLFQLAY
+1227 LFQTAY
-1235 HGSSANFDK
+1235 HGSGANFDK
-1244 FNTSEYGLS
+1244 FNISEYGMS
-1253 GDGAMA
+1253 GEGSMA

-1267 NSETIARS
+1267 NSESIAKS
-1275 YAGIQGERNLYTV
+1275 YAGRQGERNLYTV
-1288 EIPDGDYIIWNK
+1288 EIPDGNYISWEK
-1300 TVSKLQKEK
+1300 TVSKTQKEN

-1315 ENLIKEDYKGVE
+1315 KKLIEEDYKGAE
-1327 KQISTELNNVFSED
+1327 KEIFTELNAVFGDEL
-1341 FDGKKLYGTISSY
+1341 DGKYLYGTVSSY

-1370 SGIEYTAGTPENAV
+1370 SGIEYPAGTPENAV

-1419 NERIANLETAKRMEE
+1419 NERIENLETAKRMEE

-1478 MHPRYEELREKFF
+1478 MHPRYEELREKLF

-1502 FAQWVDERNEVSDKH
+1502 FDQWVDERNKVSDKH
-1517 TDMDFSEKLFGKTF
+1517 TDMDFSEKLLGKTF

-1554 SIKKTGENGTS
+1554 SIKKTGENGTL
-1565 GNASYED
+1565 GNANYED

-1583 TDGFEEWEKKAGSVL
+1583 TDGFEEWEKKAGSIL

-1630 SNALAGKIVADGK
+1630 SSIGRKIVADGK

-1708 NEERSIALKAD
+1708 NEERSVALKAD
-1719 SQENKMENISS
+1719 SQENKMGN
-1730 ENISYENEEMSK
+1730 
-1742 AAAIK
+1742 
-1747 ERNQQKKLTTQMIL
+1747 
-1761 DQEDKE
+1761 
-1767 QMESISATMKSA
+1767 ISATMKSA
-1779 TKDFMDLNATPITEE
+1779 TKDFTIY
-1794 RIDFL
+1794 
-1799 KTPTG
+1799 G
-1804 NKSELSENEWKF
+1804 NKEKIQVLAEQQRTNLAEV
-1816 SHSSEFK
+1816 HSK
-1823 KLYGDWEGKIKKD
+1823 
-1836 FLLNDDTV
+1836 
-1844 SKLTGDEFSRKEGFT
+1844 
-1859 LTEQVEQYFNEMN
+1859 
-1872 NSVESPFF
+1872 
-1880 GKVVLDREGAD
+1880 
-1891 DSLSH
+1891 
-1896 GMGRLKAVAYA
+1896 
-1907 GVPNVIKNGVII
+1907 
-1919 DSDLNHKDRGYNSY
+1919 
-1933 VIAAPI
+1933 
-1939 KIADKNY
+1939 
-1946 ICEVVLKQNKQE
+1946 
-1958 NRFYL
+1958 
-1963 HEVTE
+1963 
-1968 QKKFLER
+1968 
-1975 AFVTNPAQKPAHQ
+1975 
-1988 GTLSNIL
+1988 
-1995 EKTVSVNYEISCP
+1995 
-2008 MGINGEPEKT
+2008 
-2018 FVQNE
+2018 
-2023 YRKSLDEFQSKNQ
+2023 
-2036 NTAAK
+2036 
-2041 ITGSVSQEENPF
+2041 
-2053 KNADPDQTKELYEQ
+2053 
-2067 AEAVEKMQQEA
+2067 EA

-2345 FQQENADTFKAIDD
+2345 FQQDNAETFKAIDD
-2359 YLEKGIRPKN
+2359 YLDKGIRPKG
-2369 DEFIFEKVPEILKAA
+2369 EIFSFSKSPEILKFSEI
-2384 NVSENEI
+2384 SENTI
-2391 VIKTSIIN
+2391 QFSTKVIN
-2399 KAKNEHSLSDE
+2399 KARNTHNLTNE
-2410 EIKDS
+2410 EIKS
-2415 IKNIASPVLIFNS
+2415 ALINIASPVLIFDSDINS
-2428 DKTTTE
+2428 SE
-2434 NKKESFLCLTD
+2434 NK
-2445 TFAENEKPIAFSMNL
+2445 ENSVLLIANSMASSNKPLAITLNM
-2460 DSDYEKSRSI
+2460 
-2470 LNVNQITSIHD
+2470 NVNAEIGRKEIIINEIRSIHD

-2516 ARVQFPLAV
+2516 AGEQFPLAV
-2525 LHSDINNINLSPKIV
+2525 LHSDINNINLSPEIV
-2540 NGTDYQEIQTFSEFA
+2540 NSTDYQEIRTFSEFA
-2555 EQQKALE
+2555 EQQKDME

-2574 DEESSRRIDSGEIFG
+2574 DEKSSRRIDSGEIFG

-2598 KASSLSK
+2598 ELNVATYKFQSGETLDEIIQGNSDFSTETALLDNLIDNSIREVYEYATNEEKSVLRQFAAFRNDYDTDMKNLAVQTDCISRWIAAEHWNPEKQEFQKEYVNQSAIKEFPYKLPWEMKEIEDKVLKTENEIFDNGIESIQVNGGMSEAAIEAEIRSQEKDHHEVEEYNDGQLPLQVVTHTDFNYFNSDKISFKEYILRTDASVLQDLIEKNADSFNETNSKLEENAIPCIIVRKSVNPEIPDQFLLSK
-2605 NYTKVAVGVAPTIQT
+2605 YENNNLNKDEIAKQAGKFASKEIKIENTELITQIKNVIDWNDKQNKTQAAIPELKIYHTLKEDEENISQVA
-2620 LRTSASSTALR
+2620 
-2631 ASTTLATEETIAQA
+2631 E
-2645 TQKSINEQKTKLQ
+2645 KSINEEKTKLQ

-2674 ARKTIKESLAQKA
+2674 ARKTIKESLAQNA

-2700 DRLFPFG
+2700 DRLFPRA
-2707 IVQTPLEKVKLG
+2707 IVQTPVETVKLG
-2719 ENQFEKLDAKDRKR
+2719 ENQFEKLDARDRKR
-2733 FLLSTFQTLATPD
+2733 FLLATFQTLATPD

-2820 QRVQNELGIVNPTR
+2820 QRTQEAQSIVNPTR

-2872 ASDFQQIEP
+2872 AADFQQIEP

-2900 DIQDIS
+2900 DLQDIS
-2906 AAEEIGNKKQA
+2906 ATEEPGNKKQA

-3126 ADYRNSERSAFE
+3126 TDYRNSERSAFE

-3185 IEKNTMEDKKL
+3185 IEKNTMENKKL

>member
-2415 IKNIASPVLIFNS
+2415 IKNIASPILIFNS

>member
-1 MDLEDLSDNTE
+1 MNLEDLSDNTE

-71 TENLKAKP
+71 TENLKTKP

-146 TDFKRVFNS
+146 TDLKRVFNS

-353 QENKKENTSS
+353 QE
-363 ENISYENEEM
+363 
-373 RKAAAIKERN
+373 
-383 QQKKLTTQMIL
+383 
-394 DQEDKEQM
+394 DKEQM

-455 AIDDYLD
+455 AIDDYLE

-474 FKSPE
+474 SKSPE

-700 HNVTLTSEIVNGTD
+700 D
-714 YPEIR
+714 
-719 TFSKFAEQQKNM
+719 
-731 EKEYQEYLGT
+731 
-741 ISPDEESSRRIDSG
+741 
-755 EIFGKLENQQSK
+755 
-767 EKASSLS
+767 
-774 KNYAKL
+774 
-780 VIDSN
+780 
-785 QAARIKAAR
+785 
-794 EIKENMPSLSE
+794 
-805 NERTAAIAI
+805 
-814 LEAGAKSQG
+814 
-823 MEFSEY
+823 
-829 VEKTFPDGIFGDIK
+829 
-843 NAENA
+843 
-848 AKQQGVK
+848 
-855 INGAVSV
+855 
-862 NGFGENV
+862 
-869 KAVIYAGKNADFSTW
+869 
-884 CHELSHIWQAQ
+884 
-895 IAGELKNDA
+895 
-904 EEAFQVKD
+904 
-912 SDWQNSIY
+912 
-920 TFKDGHTDTS
+920 
-930 AEAFAYGFE
+930 
-939 DFLKHKAGEMATED
+939 
-953 KKAIFEKF
+953 
-961 ADYMSRTYNGIKQHI
+961 
-976 EINEKIASVYQ
+976 
-987 KFVELDD
+987 
-994 NILAQAEKAVRL
+994 
-1006 EIEQEQKIN
+1006 
-1015 EIFNSPNFK
+1015 
-1024 TSQKVSETIGL
+1024 
-1035 VSDKFAALASQYRYD
+1035 
-1050 IKGYSHTID
+1050 
-1059 NFFVNH
+1059 
-1065 ALKQHGDKETEEK
+1065 
-1078 RGNVAI
+1078 
-1084 TYSDICNVFSVY
+1084 
-1096 THPDYIVFGTK
+1096 
-1107 TKTGNPAIVYVKNIG
+1107 
-1122 DSTIFVEDVRRGKK
+1122 
-1136 ELAAQTLYKKSGTID
+1136 
-1151 VSSKKEAP
+1151 
-1159 ELYAHS
+1159 
-1165 DPESISIVDV
+1165 
-1175 KKEFVNESKNE
+1175 
-1186 FLQREKKIEQ
+1186 
-1196 VESFQPHSPS
+1196 
-1206 NQNNSTDAKNAN
+1206 
-1218 ISFQPVDDS
+1218 
-1227 YTLFQLAY
+1227 
-1235 HGSSANFDK
+1235 
-1244 FNTSEYGLS
+1244 
-1253 GDGAMA
+1253 
-1259 FGYGVYVS
+1259 
-1267 NSETIARS
+1267 
-1275 YAGIQGERNLYTV
+1275 
-1288 EIPDGDYIIWNK
+1288 
-1300 TVSKLQKEK
+1300 
-1309 VKNELY
+1309 
-1315 ENLIKEDYKGVE
+1315 
-1327 KQISTELNNVFSED
+1327 
-1341 FDGKKLYGTISSY
+1341 
-1354 IGSDKETSKF
+1354 
-1364 FKDIGF
+1364 
-1370 SGIEYTAGTPENAV
+1370 
-1384 NYVIFD
+1384 
-1390 DNDIKIKNHFQF
+1390 
-1402 QIIGE
+1402 
-1407 LGARELDRNAES
+1407 
-1419 NERIANLETAKRMEE
+1419 
-1434 AEKDANVIRLA
+1434 
-1445 TGWEKGAD
+1445 
-1453 GKWKYEIDDSKVH
+1453 
-1466 FNLYDA
+1466 
-1472 MEEWDE
+1472 
-1478 MHPRYEELREKFF
+1478 
-1491 KTELSEEEQKE
+1491 
-1502 FAQWVDERNEVSDKH
+1502 
-1517 TDMDFSEKLFGKTF
+1517 
-1531 RLPEV
+1531 
-1536 MRHNELFKAY
+1536 
-1546 PELKYVTV
+1546 
-1554 SIKKTGENGTS
+1554 
-1565 GNASYED
+1565 
-1572 KHINLYRHEKD
+1572 
-1583 TDGFEEWEKKAGSVL
+1583 
-1598 LHEVQHII
+1598 
-1606 QGIEGFAKGAS
+1606 
-1617 PEMFEESP
+1617 
-1625 EASEQ
+1625 
-1630 SNALAGKIVADGK
+1630 
-1643 SFMSAMEAYRA
+1643 
-1654 SAGEVESRNV
+1654 
-1664 QTRMRFT
+1664 
-1671 PKQRINTL
+1671 
-1679 LSDTADIAPKDQIVM
+1679 
-1694 FDVPTS
+1694 
-1700 ESRDIKNT
+1700 
-1708 NEERSIALKAD
+1708 
-1719 SQENKMENISS
+1719 
-1730 ENISYENEEMSK
+1730 
-1742 AAAIK
+1742 
-1747 ERNQQKKLTTQMIL
+1747 
-1761 DQEDKE
+1761 
-1767 QMESISATMKSA
+1767 
-1779 TKDFMDLNATPITEE
+1779 
-1794 RIDFL
+1794 
-1799 KTPTG
+1799 
-1804 NKSELSENEWKF
+1804 
-1816 SHSSEFK
+1816 
-1823 KLYGDWEGKIKKD
+1823 
-1836 FLLNDDTV
+1836 
-1844 SKLTGDEFSRKEGFT
+1844 
-1859 LTEQVEQYFNEMN
+1859 
-1872 NSVESPFF
+1872 
-1880 GKVVLDREGAD
+1880 
-1891 DSLSH
+1891 
-1896 GMGRLKAVAYA
+1896 
-1907 GVPNVIKNGVII
+1907 
-1919 DSDLNHKDRGYNSY
+1919 
-1933 VIAAPI
+1933 
-1939 KIADKNY
+1939 
-1946 ICEVVLKQNKQE
+1946 
-1958 NRFYL
+1958 
-1963 HEVTE
+1963 
-1968 QKKFLER
+1968 
-1975 AFVTNPAQKPAHQ
+1975 
-1988 GTLSNIL
+1988 
-1995 EKTVSVNYEISCP
+1995 
-2008 MGINGEPEKT
+2008 
-2018 FVQNE
+2018 
-2023 YRKSLDEFQSKNQ
+2023 
-2036 NTAAK
+2036 
-2041 ITGSVSQEENPF
+2041 
-2053 KNADPDQTKELYEQ
+2053 
-2067 AEAVEKMQQEA
+2067 
-2078 AANAVL
+2078 
-2084 DENGNTHYQTDEE
+2084 
-2097 LLQEYKQ
+2097 
-2104 KYPESSLSIS
+2104 
-2114 EDTRNELE
+2114 
-2122 NVFSQIDDYL
+2122 
-2132 DKGIVPQERRF
+2132 
-2143 TLPKVS
+2143 
-2149 SYLKQLGSDETAIS
+2149 
-2163 LPVSVIKKARETHG
+2163 
-2177 LSNEEIKNSLTRLYD
+2177 
-2192 PVAVFD
+2192 
-2198 TDKTKSEN
+2198 
-2206 KLDSKLILTDEFS
+2206 
-2219 ESKPIALALN
+2219 
-2229 TNTQIQVEENGHRK
+2229 
-2243 FIEVQDIRSIH
+2243 
-2254 DRTLTAK
+2254 
-2261 NGTDL
+2261 
-2266 VKHWTE
+2266 
-2272 NGLCRYVDD
+2272 
-2281 KKISEW
+2281 
-2287 STVARVSF
+2287 
-2295 PIEALHSDKNNILT
+2295 
-2309 KSEVVNPQNSGS
+2309 
-2321 VKQEEERTMKSTEN
+2321 
-2335 FESQEYWKNQ
+2335 
-2345 FQQENADTFKAIDD
+2345 
-2359 YLEKGIRPKN
+2359 
-2369 DEFIFEKVPEILKAA
+2369 
-2384 NVSENEI
+2384 
-2391 VIKTSIIN
+2391 
-2399 KAKNEHSLSDE
+2399 
-2410 EIKDS
+2410 
-2415 IKNIASPVLIFNS
+2415 
-2428 DKTTTE
+2428 
-2434 NKKESFLCLTD
+2434 
-2445 TFAENEKPIAFSMNL
+2445 
-2460 DSDYEKSRSI
+2460 
-2470 LNVNQITSIHD
+2470 
-2481 RTLIAKNGTD
+2481 
-2491 LIQKWTENGLC
+2491 
-2502 RYVDDKKISEWQLA
+2502 
-2516 ARVQFPLAV
+2516 
-2525 LHSDINNINLSPKIV
+2525 NINLSPEIV
-2540 NGTDYQEIQTFSEFA
+2540 NGTDYQEIRTFSEFA
-2555 EQQKALE
+2555 EQQKAME

-2605 NYTKVAVGVAPTIQT
+2605 NYTKVAVGVAPTIEAEIRSQEKDHHEVEEYNDGQLPLQVVAHTDFNYFNSDKISFKEYIVRTDASVVQDLIEKNADSFTETNSKLEENAIPCIIVRKSVNPEIPDQFLLSKYENNNLNKDEIAKQAGKFASKEIKIENTEFITQIKNVIDWNDKQNKTQAAIPELKIYHT
-2620 LRTSASSTALR
+2620 LKED
-2631 ASTTLATEETIAQA
+2631 EENISQVAE
-2645 TQKSINEQKTKLQ
+2645 KSINEEKTKLQ

-2674 ARKTIKESLAQKA
+2674 ARKTIKESLAQNA

-2700 DRLFPFG
+2700 DRLFPRA
-2707 IVQTPLEKVKLG
+2707 IVQTPVETVKLG
-2719 ENQFEKLDAKDRKR
+2719 ENQFEKLDARDRKR
-2733 FLLSTFQTLATPD
+2733 FLLATFQTLATPD

-2820 QRVQNELGIVNPTR
+2820 QRTQEAQSIVNPTR

-2872 ASDFQQIEP
+2872 AADFQQIEP

-2906 AAEEIGNKKQA
+2906 AAEEPGNKKKA

>member
-1 MDLEDLSDNTE
+1 M
-12 QTKTPKTRSEYLH
+12 
-25 GKTEL
+25 
-30 SDVDIIHIL
+30 
-39 DLPVE
+39 
-44 KRSINNE
+44 
-51 IYTDKSYKELKNNP
+51 KE
-65 EELSSL
+65 
-71 TENLKAKP
+71 
-79 EYLKY
+79 
-84 HSSYIAK
+84 
-91 SKLLYQES
+91 
-99 DVLCNEIPCLMVLN
+99 
-113 QLKKTSYLLPYEYA
+113 
-127 SNKSGAVIT
+127 
-136 SADALKSNTF
+136 
-146 TDFKRVFNS
+146 TDFTIYGNK
-155 RLKKLIEKG
+155 EKIQVLAEQQRTNLADVHSKEARTSSDSYYLDSVDNILQSFG
-164 ITQGKDIFFLINNK
+164 DGKDIY
-178 KLSHDEIKSQLI
+178 
-190 RFLNNRTS
+190 T
-198 ENKEGTY
+198 
-205 LFFSEKNFVCYSF
+205 
-218 ESDKNGFITELPE
+218 
-231 YDLKEIRAAISSKPL
+231 
-246 TPSRESEKTSDSL
+246 
-259 ASNLNITQEKSDVNE
+259 
-274 LFSSLLLRGEITLLE
+274 
-289 RKKDIENRNERYLD
+289 KDFPKY
-303 AVTSLEKLTPL
+303 A
-314 IQSDSIK
+314 
-321 ESNNKF
+321 
-327 VKKQKESRFYKDVQN
+327 
-342 LFVKTKTSNKP
+342 
-353 QENKKENTSS
+353 
-363 ENISYENEEM
+363 
-373 RKAAAIKERN
+373 
-383 QQKKLTTQMIL
+383 
-394 DQEDKEQM
+394 EQM
-402 ENISAAMKSATK
+402 ENTFGKELFEKIKNKQELSFS
-414 DFMDLNATPI
+414 
-424 TEERT
+424 
-429 MKSTENFESQEYWKN
+429 ESQKLYPNIVDLSEEFGNQAPSEKEVLEKLRSMVGEIYATSTDGKSLRIPQGRDKLSHIFKGDNYKRDFRKKRELNRKLAYNAEKIIGNALFTEAELPKPEKN
-444 QFQQENADTFK
+444 K
-455 AIDDYLD
+455 DYLL
-462 KGIRP
+462 GMHNYEVPVFVNGHGFLVRLE
-467 KGEIFSF
+467 GEVIKKLSTSAPGSIPVQ
-474 FKSPE
+474 K
-479 ILKFSEISENTI
+479 NT
-491 QFSTKV
+491 
-497 INKARNTHNLTNEE
+497 
-511 IKSALINI
+511 
-519 ASPVLIFDSD
+519 
-529 INSSENK
+529 
-536 ENSVLLIANSM
+536 
-547 ASSNKPL
+547 
-554 AITLNMN
+554 
-561 VNAEIG
+561 
-567 RKEIIINEIRSIH
+567 SI
-580 DRTLIA
+580 
-586 KNGTDLIQ
+586 
-594 KWTEN
+594 
-599 GLCRYVDD
+599 
-607 KKISEWSKAAGVQF
+607 
-621 PLAVLQSD
+621 
-629 KTNILSE
+629 E
-636 SNIVNG
+636 SNI
-642 KKISEWQLAAGEQF
+642 
-656 PLAVLHSDRNNIL
+656 DNNEL
-669 SESDFV
+669 LLKLQATEV
-675 NDKKISNLVKEREDS
+675 SNLYVIRKQKVLFQKGKMIYGNKEKS
-690 FLLPLAKLDK
+690 
-700 HNVTLTSEIVNGTD
+700 
-714 YPEIR
+714 
-719 TFSKFAEQQKNM
+719 Q
-731 EKEYQEYLGT
+731 
-741 ISPDEESSRRIDSG
+741 
-755 EIFGKLENQQSK
+755 ENQYAALLMAQGLD
-767 EKASSLS
+767 SLDS
-774 KNYAKL
+774 NKILHQTNSLVNKTTSTL

-794 EIKENMPSLSE
+794 EIKENMPNLSE

-823 MEFSEY
+823 VEFSEY

-843 NAENA
+843 KAENA
-848 AKQQGVK
+848 AKQQGVN

-895 IAGELKNDA
+895 LAGELKNDA

-939 DFLKHKAGEMATED
+939 DFLKNKAGEMAAED
-953 KKAIFEKF
+953 KKKIFEKF
-961 ADYMSRTYNGIKQHI
+961 ADYMSRTYNGIKQRI

-1186 FLQREKKIEQ
+1186 FLQREKKIAQ
-1196 VESFQPHSPS
+1196 VESFQTHSPS

-1227 YTLFQLAY
+1227 YTLFQSAY

-1327 KQISTELNNVFSED
+1327 KQISTELNNVFSEE

-1354 IGSDKETSKF
+1354 IGSDKETSRF
-1364 FKDIGF
+1364 FKNIGY
-1370 SGIEYTAGTPENAV
+1370 SGIQYPAGTPENAV

-1434 AEKDANVIRLA
+1434 AEKDSNAIRLA

-1491 KTELSEEEQKE
+1491 KTELTEEEQKE
-1502 FAQWVDERNEVSDKH
+1502 FYQWADERNEVSDKH

-1554 SIKKTGENGTS
+1554 SIKKTGENGTL

-1598 LHEVQHII
+1598 IHEVQHII

-1630 SNALAGKIVADGK
+1630 SSIGRKIVADGK

-1708 NEERSIALKAD
+1708 NEERSVALKAD
-1719 SQENKMENISS
+1719 SQENKMGN
-1730 ENISYENEEMSK
+1730 
-1742 AAAIK
+1742 
-1747 ERNQQKKLTTQMIL
+1747 
-1761 DQEDKE
+1761 
-1767 QMESISATMKSA
+1767 ISATMKSA

-2309 KSEVVNPQNSGS
+2309 KSEVVNP
-2321 VKQEEERTMKSTEN
+2321 
-2335 FESQEYWKNQ
+2335 
-2345 FQQENADTFKAIDD
+2345 
-2359 YLEKGIRPKN
+2359 
-2369 DEFIFEKVPEILKAA
+2369 
-2384 NVSENEI
+2384 
-2391 VIKTSIIN
+2391 
-2399 KAKNEHSLSDE
+2399 
-2410 EIKDS
+2410 
-2415 IKNIASPVLIFNS
+2415 
-2428 DKTTTE
+2428 
-2434 NKKESFLCLTD
+2434 
-2445 TFAENEKPIAFSMNL
+2445 
-2460 DSDYEKSRSI
+2460 
-2470 LNVNQITSIHD
+2470 
-2481 RTLIAKNGTD
+2481 
-2491 LIQKWTENGLC
+2491 
-2502 RYVDDKKISEWQLA
+2502 
-2516 ARVQFPLAV
+2516 
-2525 LHSDINNINLSPKIV
+2525 
-2540 NGTDYQEIQTFSEFA
+2540 
-2555 EQQKALE
+2555 
-2562 KEYQEYLGTISP
+2562 
-2574 DEESSRRIDSGEIFG
+2574 
-2589 KLENQQSKE
+2589 
-2598 KASSLSK
+2598 
-2605 NYTKVAVGVAPTIQT
+2605 
-2620 LRTSASSTALR
+2620 
-2631 ASTTLATEETIAQA
+2631 
-2645 TQKSINEQKTKLQ
+2645 
-2658 IIEQE
+2658 
-2663 DKEQLAAIVMT
+2663 
-2674 ARKTIKESLAQKA
+2674 
-2687 EPLVEVDFSKANY
+2687 
-2700 DRLFPFG
+2700 
-2707 IVQTPLEKVKLG
+2707 
-2719 ENQFEKLDAKDRKR
+2719 
-2733 FLLSTFQTLATPD
+2733 
-2746 LVIDEEREGKHSH
+2746 
-2759 NYIKSFV
+2759 
-2766 FDEKTKTIQDV
+2766 
-2777 VVNINGENVSITA
+2777 
-2790 HPRDINNIVNKI
+2790 
-2802 KMPDQ
+2802 
-2807 LVYAAARVGQVIE
+2807 
-2820 QRVQNELGIVNPTR
+2820 TR

-2857 VEKLLETEKNAQKAT
+2857 VEKLLETEKNVQKAT
-2872 ASDFQQIEP
+2872 AADFQQIEP

-2906 AAEEIGNKKQA
+2906 AAEEPGNKKKA

>member
-71 TENLKAKP
+71 TENLKTKP

-91 SKLLYQES
+91 SKLLYQDS

-127 SNKSGAVIT
+127 SNKSRAVIT

-353 QENKKENTSS
+353 QEKT
-363 ENISYENEEM
+363 
-373 RKAAAIKERN
+373 
-383 QQKKLTTQMIL
+383 
-394 DQEDKEQM
+394 M
-402 ENISAAMKSATK
+402 ENQNI
-414 DFMDLNATPI
+414 N
-424 TEERT
+424 
-429 MKSTENFESQEYWKN
+429 SQALVVDKN
-444 QFQQENADTFK
+444 Q
-455 AIDDYLD
+455 
-462 KGIRP
+462 
-467 KGEIFSF
+467 
-474 FKSPE
+474 
-479 ILKFSEISENTI
+479 
-491 QFSTKV
+491 
-497 INKARNTHNLTNEE
+497 
-511 IKSALINI
+511 
-519 ASPVLIFDSD
+519 
-529 INSSENK
+529 
-536 ENSVLLIANSM
+536 M
-547 ASSNKPL
+547 
-554 AITLNMN
+554 
-561 VNAEIG
+561 
-567 RKEIIINEIRSIH
+567 
-580 DRTLIA
+580 
-586 KNGTDLIQ
+586 
-594 KWTEN
+594 
-599 GLCRYVDD
+599 
-607 KKISEWSKAAGVQF
+607 
-621 PLAVLQSD
+621 
-629 KTNILSE
+629 
-636 SNIVNG
+636 
-642 KKISEWQLAAGEQF
+642 
-656 PLAVLHSDRNNIL
+656 
-669 SESDFV
+669 
-675 NDKKISNLVKEREDS
+675 
-690 FLLPLAKLDK
+690 
-700 HNVTLTSEIVNGTD
+700 
-714 YPEIR
+714 
-719 TFSKFAEQQKNM
+719 
-731 EKEYQEYLGT
+731 
-741 ISPDEESSRRIDSG
+741 
-755 EIFGKLENQQSK
+755 
-767 EKASSLS
+767 
-774 KNYAKL
+774 
-780 VIDSN
+780 
-785 QAARIKAAR
+785 ARIKAAR
-794 EIKENMPSLSE
+794 EIKENMPNLSE

-823 MEFSEY
+823 VEFSEY

-843 NAENA
+843 KAENA
-848 AKQQGVK
+848 AKQQGVN

-895 IAGELKNDA
+895 LAGELKQNA
-904 EEAFQVKD
+904 EEAFQVKN

-939 DFLKHKAGEMATED
+939 DFLKNKAGEMAAED
-953 KKAIFEKF
+953 KKKIFEKF
-961 ADYMSRTYNGIKQHI
+961 ADYMSRTYNGVKQHI

-1186 FLQREKKIEQ
+1186 FLQREKKIAQ
-1196 VESFQPHSPS
+1196 VESFQTHSPS

-1227 YTLFQLAY
+1227 YTLFQSAY

-1354 IGSDKETSKF
+1354 IGSDKETSRF
-1364 FKDIGF
+1364 FKDIGY
-1370 SGIEYTAGTPENAV
+1370 SGIQYPAGTPENAV

-1419 NERIANLETAKRMEE
+1419 NERIENLETAKRMEE

-1453 GKWKYEIDDSKVH
+1453 GKWKYEIDDSNVH

-1478 MHPRYEELREKFF
+1478 MHPRYEELREKLF

-1502 FAQWVDERNEVSDKH
+1502 FDQWVDERNEVSDKH
-1517 TDMDFSEKLFGKTF
+1517 TDMDFSEKLLGKTF

-1536 MRHNELFKAY
+1536 MRHNELYKAY

-1554 SIKKTGENGTS
+1554 SIKKTGENGTL

-1630 SNALAGKIVADGK
+1630 SSIGRKIVADGK

-1708 NEERSIALKAD
+1708 NEERSVALKAD
-1719 SQENKMENISS
+1719 SQENKMGN
-1730 ENISYENEEMSK
+1730 
-1742 AAAIK
+1742 
-1747 ERNQQKKLTTQMIL
+1747 
-1761 DQEDKE
+1761 
-1767 QMESISATMKSA
+1767 ISATMKSA
-1779 TKDFMDLNATPITEE
+1779 TKDFTIY
-1794 RIDFL
+1794 
-1799 KTPTG
+1799 G
-1804 NKSELSENEWKF
+1804 NKEKIQVLAEQQRTNLAEV
-1816 SHSSEFK
+1816 HSK
-1823 KLYGDWEGKIKKD
+1823 
-1836 FLLNDDTV
+1836 
-1844 SKLTGDEFSRKEGFT
+1844 
-1859 LTEQVEQYFNEMN
+1859 
-1872 NSVESPFF
+1872 
-1880 GKVVLDREGAD
+1880 
-1891 DSLSH
+1891 
-1896 GMGRLKAVAYA
+1896 
-1907 GVPNVIKNGVII
+1907 
-1919 DSDLNHKDRGYNSY
+1919 
-1933 VIAAPI
+1933 
-1939 KIADKNY
+1939 
-1946 ICEVVLKQNKQE
+1946 
-1958 NRFYL
+1958 
-1963 HEVTE
+1963 
-1968 QKKFLER
+1968 
-1975 AFVTNPAQKPAHQ
+1975 
-1988 GTLSNIL
+1988 
-1995 EKTVSVNYEISCP
+1995 
-2008 MGINGEPEKT
+2008 
-2018 FVQNE
+2018 
-2023 YRKSLDEFQSKNQ
+2023 
-2036 NTAAK
+2036 
-2041 ITGSVSQEENPF
+2041 
-2053 KNADPDQTKELYEQ
+2053 
-2067 AEAVEKMQQEA
+2067 EA

-2084 DENGNTHYQTDEE
+2084 DENGNTHYQT
-2097 LLQEYKQ
+2097 
-2104 KYPESSLSIS
+2104 
-2114 EDTRNELE
+2114 
-2122 NVFSQIDDYL
+2122 
-2132 DKGIVPQERRF
+2132 
-2143 TLPKVS
+2143 
-2149 SYLKQLGSDETAIS
+2149 
-2163 LPVSVIKKARETHG
+2163 
-2177 LSNEEIKNSLTRLYD
+2177 
-2192 PVAVFD
+2192 
-2198 TDKTKSEN
+2198 
-2206 KLDSKLILTDEFS
+2206 
-2219 ESKPIALALN
+2219 
-2229 TNTQIQVEENGHRK
+2229 
-2243 FIEVQDIRSIH
+2243 
-2254 DRTLTAK
+2254 
-2261 NGTDL
+2261 
-2266 VKHWTE
+2266 
-2272 NGLCRYVDD
+2272 
-2281 KKISEW
+2281 
-2287 STVARVSF
+2287 
-2295 PIEALHSDKNNILT
+2295 
-2309 KSEVVNPQNSGS
+2309 
-2321 VKQEEERTMKSTEN
+2321 
-2335 FESQEYWKNQ
+2335 
-2345 FQQENADTFKAIDD
+2345 
-2359 YLEKGIRPKN
+2359 
-2369 DEFIFEKVPEILKAA
+2369 
-2384 NVSENEI
+2384 
-2391 VIKTSIIN
+2391 
-2399 KAKNEHSLSDE
+2399 
-2410 EIKDS
+2410 
-2415 IKNIASPVLIFNS
+2415 
-2428 DKTTTE
+2428 
-2434 NKKESFLCLTD
+2434 
-2445 TFAENEKPIAFSMNL
+2445 
-2460 DSDYEKSRSI
+2460 
-2470 LNVNQITSIHD
+2470 
-2481 RTLIAKNGTD
+2481 
-2491 LIQKWTENGLC
+2491 
-2502 RYVDDKKISEWQLA
+2502 
-2516 ARVQFPLAV
+2516 
-2525 LHSDINNINLSPKIV
+2525 
-2540 NGTDYQEIQTFSEFA
+2540 
-2555 EQQKALE
+2555 
-2562 KEYQEYLGTISP
+2562 
-2574 DEESSRRIDSGEIFG
+2574 
-2589 KLENQQSKE
+2589 
-2598 KASSLSK
+2598 
-2605 NYTKVAVGVAPTIQT
+2605 
-2620 LRTSASSTALR
+2620 
-2631 ASTTLATEETIAQA
+2631 
-2645 TQKSINEQKTKLQ
+2645 
-2658 IIEQE
+2658 

-2674 ARKTIKESLAQKA
+2674 ARKTIKESLAQNA

-2700 DRLFPFG
+2700 DRLFPRA
-2707 IVQTPLEKVKLG
+2707 IVQTPVETVKLG
-2719 ENQFEKLDAKDRKR
+2719 ENQFEKLDARDRKR
-2733 FLLSTFQTLATPD
+2733 FLLATFQTLATPD

-2820 QRVQNELGIVNPTR
+2820 QRTQEAQSIVNPTR

-2906 AAEEIGNKKQA
+2906 AAEEPGNKKQA

>member
-1 MDLEDLSDNTE
+1 
-12 QTKTPKTRSEYLH
+12 
-25 GKTEL
+25 
-30 SDVDIIHIL
+30 
-39 DLPVE
+39 
-44 KRSINNE
+44 
-51 IYTDKSYKELKNNP
+51 
-65 EELSSL
+65 
-71 TENLKAKP
+71 
-79 EYLKY
+79 
-84 HSSYIAK
+84 
-91 SKLLYQES
+91 
-99 DVLCNEIPCLMVLN
+99 MVLN

-373 RKAAAIKERN
+373 SKAAAIKERN
-383 QQKKLTTQMIL
+383 QQKKLTKKAYKMIL

-455 AIDDYLD
+455 AIDDYLE

-741 ISPDEESSRRIDSG
+741 ISPDEKSSRRIDSG

-895 IAGELKNDA
+895 LAGELKNAA

-961 ADYMSRTYNGIKQHI
+961 ADYMSRTYNGVKQHI

-1186 FLQREKKIEQ
+1186 FLQREKKIAQ
-1196 VESFQPHSPS
+1196 VESFQPHSTG

-1227 YTLFQLAY
+1227 YTLFQSAY

-1327 KQISTELNNVFSED
+1327 KQISTELNNVFSEE

-1354 IGSDKETSKF
+1354 IGSDKETSRF
-1364 FKDIGF
+1364 FKNIGY
-1370 SGIEYTAGTPENAV
+1370 SGIQYPAGTPENAV

-1434 AEKDANVIRLA
+1434 AEKDSNAIRLA

-1491 KTELSEEEQKE
+1491 KTELTEEEQKE
-1502 FAQWVDERNEVSDKH
+1502 FYQWADERNEVSDKH

-1554 SIKKTGENGTS
+1554 SIKKTGENGTL

-1598 LHEVQHII
+1598 IHEVQHII

-1625 EASEQ
+1625 EESEQ
-1630 SNALAGKIVADGK
+1630 SSIGRKIVADGK

-1708 NEERSIALKAD
+1708 NEERSVALKAD

-1823 KLYGDWEGKIKKD
+1823 ELYGDWEGKIKKD

-2041 ITGSVSQEENPF
+2041 ITDSVSQEENPF

-2163 LPVSVIKKARETHG
+2163 LPVSVIKKARETQG

-2229 TNTQIQVEENGHRK
+2229 TNTQIQVEENDHRK

-2345 FQQENADTFKAIDD
+2345 FQQDNAETFKAIDD

-2410 EIKDS
+2410 EIKNS
-2415 IKNIASPVLIFNS
+2415 IKNIASPVLVFNS

-2445 TFAENEKPIAFSMNL
+2445 TFAENGKPIAFSMNL

-2540 NGTDYQEIQTFSEFA
+2540 NDTDYQEIRTFSEFA
-2555 EQQKALE
+2555 EQQKAME

-2631 ASTTLATEETIAQA
+2631 TSTTLATEENISQVAEKSINEQKIKMPDQLVYAATRVGQVIEQRVQNELGIVNPTRDDRLSTISVPLNKDYNEDFSLSTEKNMSE

-2674 ARKTIKESLAQKA
+2674 ARKTIKESLAQNA

-2700 DRLFPFG
+2700 DRLFPRA
-2707 IVQTPLEKVKLG
+2707 IVQTPVETVKLG
-2719 ENQFEKLDAKDRKR
+2719 ENQFEKLDARDRKR
-2733 FLLSTFQTLATPD
+2733 FLLATFQTLATPD

-2820 QRVQNELGIVNPTR
+2820 QRTQEAQSIVNPTR

-2872 ASDFQQIEP
+2872 ASDLQQIEP

-2906 AAEEIGNKKQA
+2906 AAEEPGNKKQA